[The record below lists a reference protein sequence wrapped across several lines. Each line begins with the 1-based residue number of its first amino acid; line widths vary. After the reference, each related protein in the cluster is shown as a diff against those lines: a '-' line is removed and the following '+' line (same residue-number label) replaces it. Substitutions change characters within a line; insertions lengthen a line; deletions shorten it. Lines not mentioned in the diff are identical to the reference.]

1 MANENEEKLLTYLKR
16 VSSDL
21 KQARDRLERIEADER
36 EPIAVV
42 SMGCRFPGG
51 VRSPED
57 LWRLV
62 AEGRDAIS
70 EFPANRGWDVE
81 GLYDPDPGRSGT
93 CNTREGGFVHDADQF
108 DPAFFGISPREALA
122 MDPQQR
128 LLLEVSWEAIEGG
141 GIDPL
146 SLKGTRAGVYVGL
159 ASFQYGGDPQYA
171 PRSVE
176 GHLLIGNVSSV
187 ASGRISYT
195 LGLEGPAITLDTAC
209 SSSLVTM
216 HLAAQALRRGEC
228 SLALAGGVAVMATP
242 GVFVEFSHQRGLA
255 ANGRCKSF
263 AAGAD
268 GTGWGEGAGMVLLE
282 RLSDA
287 RRNGHPVLAVL
298 RSSAM
303 NQDGASNGLAAPNGP
318 AQRRVIEAALTAAG
332 LTVDDVDAVEA
343 HGTGT
348 ALGDPIEAGALLA
361 TYGKGRASGQPLWLG
376 SLKSN
381 IGHTQAAAGVG
392 GVIKTVMALRHGTLP
407 KTLHVEQASPAV
419 NWSSG
424 AVELLT
430 EAREWPE
437 RGRPRRA
444 GVSAFG
450 VSGTNAHVILEQAP
464 PAGEDEAADAPA
476 LDAPELAAP
485 AFVAPAFVAPAFVAP
500 AFAAPALDGTALG
513 GSAVPWVLSGR
524 SEAALRA
531 QAERLLAHL
540 HERPEVSP
548 ADVGHSLA
556 TGRSAFEY
564 RAAAVGAD
572 RSQLLGRLEALA
584 SGGVSAGVVR
594 GEGAAVPE
602 ARPVFVFPGQG
613 SQWVGMAVELLDASP
628 VFAGRLAECE
638 SALSGFVDW
647 SLTGVLRGAGPGLER
662 VDVVQPALWAVMVS
676 LAEVWRACGVVPA
689 AVVGHSQG
697 EIAAAVVAG
706 ALSLEDGARVVALRS
721 QAIARGL
728 AGHGGMMSVSL
739 PVDEVRERIA
749 AWDGRISV
757 AAVNGPGAMVV
768 SGEPEALRELQVE
781 CEAEDVRAKLIP
793 VDYASHSAQVEKIHD
808 ELLRILAPI
817 RPRTSR
823 IVFHSTV
830 TGEPLDTAGLD
841 AAYWARNLRETVR
854 LEAATRALLTSG
866 HRLFVE
872 VSPHP
877 VLAAAIEATVEAAE
891 GSAAVIGTLRREEGG
906 PERMLLSLAQGYVHG
921 AEVDW
926 RGLFAGR
933 GARRV
938 DLPTYAFQRT
948 RYWVDPQTKPVTEA
962 ATGPAEAEFWTAV
975 EKADLDA
982 LTATLGA
989 AADAPFSEVLP
1000 LLSSWHSRLSDQA
1013 MLDSWRYRIGWQ
1025 PLDGERTATLPAR
1038 LLMVLPAE
1046 AGATDTGVV
1055 EAGSVSFRAAEA
1067 GPASSRG
1074 TPTGAVEAGLASSG
1088 AAVFGSAN
1096 SGAAVTG
1103 AANSRAAVTRAV
1115 EAGPATTDPAAAA
1128 FTAAALTGPATTAT
1142 VTAAAAFTA
1151 TAFTGPAATEA
1162 ITAGL
1167 AELGVEVVPI
1177 RIGPYDTDRAR
1188 LAARITEAL
1197 GDAGAPGGVV
1207 SLLALDEAPHPEHPD
1222 VPTGFATTLDLVRAL
1237 GEAGVD
1243 APLWCV
1249 TRGAVSTS
1257 GADRLEA
1264 PAQALVWGLGSAVA
1278 LEHPQRWGGLIDLP
1292 GKLDESALRALA
1304 RALTGQDGEDQLA
1317 IRASGTLARRLR
1329 RAGATRSGERW
1340 QPRGTVL
1347 ITGGTGGV
1355 GAQIARGLVDEG
1367 AQHVVL
1373 VSRRGPQAPGAAA
1386 LEAELTEHGAR
1397 VTVAACDVAD
1407 REALAHLL
1415 DQIVGDGADHPL
1427 TAIVHAAG
1435 ALDDATVD
1443 ALTPERIE
1451 AVLRPKVAGARHLHE
1466 LTRDRGRDRGRGRAP
1481 DLDAFVLISSI
1492 AGTVGA
1498 AGQGNYAAASA
1509 YLDALA
1515 QLRRADGL
1523 PATSVAWSAWAG
1535 GGMID
1540 GEVADQLRRRGAPP
1554 IDGARALELLRQT
1567 VARGD
1572 GFLVAAD
1579 IDWGRFAPALSTTR
1593 PLPLLA
1599 DLPEAGG
1606 TGQDPAGAEREAAG
1620 GAAGLRTRLAE
1631 LGPADRHT
1639 ALVEL
1644 VSEQA
1649 AAALGYADAGVV
1661 ETGRAFKELGFDSLT
1676 AVDLRNR
1683 LNAATGL
1690 RLPVTLVFDYPTAD
1704 DLAVLLREEL
1714 LPSGGE
1720 SVDTVALAEL
1730 DRVQSTL
1737 AALELDDIESAT
1749 DDDMFELLD
1758 GMFELLGRDLTA

>member
-36 EPIAVV
+36 EPIAIV

-51 VRSPED
+51 VRSAED

-70 EFPANRGWDVE
+70 EFPANRGWDVD

-128 LLLEVSWEAIEGG
+128 LLLEVSWEAIERA

-228 SLALAGGVAVMATP
+228 SLALAGGAAVMATP

-361 TYGKGRASGQPLWLG
+361 TYGKGRTSGRPLWLG

-464 PAGEDEAADAPA
+464 AEGEDDE
-476 LDAPELAAP
+476 EGTH
-485 AFVAPAFVAPAFVAP
+485 
-500 AFAAPALDGTALG
+500 ALDGTALG

-540 HERPEVSP
+540 RECPESSP

-572 RSQLLGRLEALA
+572 RSQLLGQLEVLA

-613 SQWVGMAVELLDASP
+613 SQWVGMAVGLLGASP

-638 SALSGFVDW
+638 VALSGFVDW
-647 SLTGVLRGAGPGLER
+647 SLTDVLGDEEALGR

-676 LAEVWRACGVVPA
+676 LAEVWRACGVAPA

-721 QAIARGL
+721 QAIGRGL
-728 AGHGGMMSVSL
+728 AGQGGMMSVSL
-739 PVDEVRERIA
+739 PAEEVRERIA

-757 AAVNGPGAMVV
+757 AAVNGPGSIVV
-768 SGEPEALRELQVE
+768 SGDPEALRELQAE
-781 CEAEDVRAKLIP
+781 CEAEGVRAKLIP

-891 GSAAVIGTLRREEGG
+891 GSAAVIGTLRREEDG

-948 RYWVDPQTKPVTEA
+948 RYWVEPQTGPVTEA
-962 ATGPAEAEFWTAV
+962 ATGPAETEFWTAV

-989 AADAPFSEVLP
+989 AADAPLSEVLP
-1000 LLSSWHSRLSDQA
+1000 LLSSWRSRLSDQA

-1025 PLDGERTATLPAR
+1025 PLDAERTATLPAR
-1038 LLMVLPAE
+1038 LLVVLPAE
-1046 AGATDTGVV
+1046 AGAADTGATDTGTAA
-1055 EAGSVSFRAAEA
+1055 AGSVS
-1067 GPASSRG
+1067 
-1074 TPTGAVEAGLASSG
+1074 SG
-1088 AAVFGSAN
+1088 AAA
-1096 SGAAVTG
+1096 TG
-1103 AANSRAAVTRAV
+1103 AAAAGSATA
-1115 EAGPATTDPAAAA
+1115 EPATA
-1128 FTAAALTGPATTAT
+1128 G
-1142 VTAAAAFTA
+1142 
-1151 TAFTGPAATEA
+1151 A

-1167 AELGVEVVPI
+1167 AALGIEVVPL
-1177 RIGPYDTDRAR
+1177 RIGPDDTDRAP
-1188 LAARITEAL
+1188 LATRITEAI

-1249 TRGAVSTS
+1249 TRGAVSTG
-1257 GADRLEA
+1257 GADRVEA

-1292 GKLDESALRALA
+1292 GKLDEGAFLALA
-1304 RALTGQDGEDQLA
+1304 RALTGRDGEDQLA
-1317 IRASGTLARRLR
+1317 VRASGTLARRLR
-1329 RAGATRSGERW
+1329 RAGTNRSGERW
-1340 QPRGTVL
+1340 QPCGTVL

-1367 AQHVVL
+1367 AEHVVL
-1373 VSRRGPQAPGAAA
+1373 VSRRGPSAPGAAE
-1386 LEAELTEHGAR
+1386 LEAELTERGAR

-1415 DQIVGDGADHPL
+1415 DQVAGDGADHPL
-1427 TAIVHAAG
+1427 TAVVHAAG

-1466 LTRDRGRDRGRGRAP
+1466 LTRDRGRDRGRGRGRDRDQGR

-1579 IDWGRFAPALSTTR
+1579 IDWGRFAPALSALR

-1606 TGQDPAGAEREAAG
+1606 TGRGPAGAEREEAG
-1620 GAAGLRTRLAE
+1620 GAAALRTRLAE
-1631 LGPADRHT
+1631 LSPADRHT

-1649 AAALGYADAGVV
+1649 AAALGYADAGAV

-1704 DLAVLLREEL
+1704 DLAVLLRDEL

-1720 SVDTVALAEL
+1720 SVDTAALAEL

-1737 AALELDDIESAT
+1737 AALELEDIESAT
-1749 DDDMFELLD
+1749 DDEMFELLD
-1758 GMFELLGRDLTA
+1758 GMFELLGRDLTAP

>member
-36 EPIAVV
+36 EPIAIV

-128 LLLEVSWEAIEGG
+128 LLLEVSWEAIERA

-171 PRSVE
+171 PQSVE

-287 RRNGHPVLAVL
+287 RRNRHPVLAVL

-318 AQRRVIEAALTAAG
+318 AQRRVIEAALAAAG

-361 TYGKGRASGQPLWLG
+361 TYGKGRTSGHPLWLG

-464 PAGEDEAADAPA
+464 PAGEDEED
-476 LDAPELAAP
+476 E
-485 AFVAPAFVAPAFVAP
+485 
-500 AFAAPALDGTALG
+500 APALDGTALG
-513 GSAVPWVLSGR
+513 GSAIPWVLSGR

-540 HERPEVSP
+540 NERPEVSP

-564 RAAAVGAD
+564 RAAVVGVD
-572 RSQLLGRLEALA
+572 RPQLLGRLEALA
-584 SGGVSAGVVR
+584 SGGASAGVVR
-594 GEGAAVPE
+594 GEDAAVPE

-613 SQWVGMAVELLDASP
+613 SQWLGMAVELLDSSP
-628 VFAGRLAECE
+628 VFAGRIAECE
-638 SALSGFVDW
+638 AALAAFVDW
-647 SLTGVLRGAGPGLER
+647 SVTEVLRGEGPGLDR

-676 LAEVWRACGVVPA
+676 LAEVWRVCGVTPA

-697 EIAAAVVAG
+697 EIAAAVVAD

-739 PVDEVRERIA
+739 PVEKVREQIA
-749 AWDGRISV
+749 AWEGRISV
-757 AAVNGPGAMVV
+757 AAVNGPGAVVV
-768 SGEPEALRELQVE
+768 SGDPEALRELQTE
-781 CEAEDVRAKLIP
+781 CESENVRAKVIP
-793 VDYASHSAQVEKIHD
+793 VDYASHSAQVEQIHD

-817 RPRTSR
+817 RPRASR

-841 AAYWARNLRETVR
+841 AAYWARNLRETVQ
-854 LEAATRALLTSG
+854 LEAATRALLTRG

-906 PERMLLSLAQGYVHG
+906 PERLLLSLAQGYVHG

-938 DLPTYAFQRT
+938 DLPTYAFQRA
-948 RYWVDPQTKPVTEA
+948 RYWVEPQTGSVAEA

-975 EKADLDA
+975 EKADLDT

-989 AADAPFSEVLP
+989 AADAPLSEVLP
-1000 LLSSWHSRLSDQA
+1000 LLSSWRSRLSDQA
-1013 MLDSWRYRIGWQ
+1013 VLDSWRYRIGWQ
-1025 PLDGERTATLPAR
+1025 PLDGRRTPTLPDR
-1038 LLMVLPAE
+1038 LLVAVPAE
-1046 AGATDTGVV
+1046 AWATDT
-1055 EAGSVSFRAAEA
+1055 EAV
-1067 GPASSRG
+1067 
-1074 TPTGAVEAGLASSG
+1074 
-1088 AAVFGSAN
+1088 
-1096 SGAAVTG
+1096 
-1103 AANSRAAVTRAV
+1103 
-1115 EAGPATTDPAAAA
+1115 
-1128 FTAAALTGPATTAT
+1128 
-1142 VTAAAAFTA
+1142 
-1151 TAFTGPAATEA
+1151 
-1162 ITAGL
+1162 TAGL
-1167 AELGVEVVPI
+1167 AALGVEVVAV
-1177 RIGPYDTDRAR
+1177 RVGPDDTDRAR
-1188 LAARITEAL
+1188 LAARITDSLA
-1197 GDAGAPGGVV
+1197 DAGVPGGVM
-1207 SLLALDEAPHPEHPD
+1207 SLLALDETPHPEHPG

-1257 GADRLEA
+1257 GADRLDA
-1264 PAQALVWGLGSAVA
+1264 PAQALVWGLGGAVA

-1292 GKLDESALRALA
+1292 GTLDEGSLRALA
-1304 RALTGQDGEDQLA
+1304 SALTGQDGEDQLA
-1317 IRASGTLARRLR
+1317 IRASGTFARRLR
-1329 RAGATRSGERW
+1329 RAGAGRSAERW

-1347 ITGGTGGV
+1347 ITGGTGGI

-1367 AQHVVL
+1367 AAHVVL
-1373 VSRRGPQAPGAAA
+1373 VSRRGPRAPGAAE
-1386 LEAELTEHGAR
+1386 LEAELTERGAR

-1407 REALAHLL
+1407 REAVAHLL
-1415 DQIVGDGADHPL
+1415 DQVTDNGADHPL
-1427 TAIVHAAG
+1427 TAVVHAAG

-1443 ALTPERIE
+1443 ALTPERVE

-1466 LTRDRGRDRGRGRAP
+1466 LTRDVDL

-1554 IDGARALELLRQT
+1554 IAGTRALELLRQT
-1567 VARGD
+1567 VAQGD
-1572 GFLVAAD
+1572 GVLVAAD
-1579 IDWGRFAPALSTTR
+1579 IDWGRFAPALSATR

-1606 TGQDPAGAEREAAG
+1606 TGQDPAGAEREEAG
-1620 GAAGLRTRLAE
+1620 GAAALRTRLAE

-1649 AAALGYADAGVV
+1649 AAALGYADAGAV

-1749 DDDMFELLD
+1749 DDEMFALLD
-1758 GMFELLGRDLTA
+1758 GVFELLGRDLTAP

>member
-21 KQARDRLERIEADER
+21 KQARARLDQIEADER
-36 EPIAVV
+36 EPIAIV

-62 AEGRDAIS
+62 ADGRDAIS
-70 EFPANRGWDVE
+70 EFPANRGWDIE

-128 LLLEVSWEAIEGG
+128 LLLEVSWEAVERA

-146 SLKGTRAGVYVGL
+146 SLKGSRAGVYVGL

-195 LGLEGPAITLDTAC
+195 LGLEGPAVTLDTAC

-298 RSSAM
+298 RSSAI

-361 TYGKGRASGQPLWLG
+361 TYGKGRAPGHPLWLG

-407 KTLHVEQASPAV
+407 RTLHVDQASPAV

-430 EAREWPE
+430 EAQAWPE

-464 PAGEDEAADAPA
+464 VAEEDEADG
-476 LDAPELAAP
+476 
-485 AFVAPAFVAPAFVAP
+485 
-500 AFAAPALDGTALG
+500 APALDGTALG
-513 GSAVPWVLSGR
+513 GPAVLWVLSGR

-531 QAERLLAHL
+531 QAERLLARL
-540 HERPEVSP
+540 NERPEPSP
-548 ADVGHSLA
+548 ADVGHALA

-564 RAAAVGAD
+564 RAAVVGAD
-572 RSQLLGRLEALA
+572 RSQLLGHLQALA

-594 GEGAAVPE
+594 GEGAVVVE

-613 SQWVGMAVELLDASP
+613 SQWVGMAVELLDVSP
-628 VFAGRLAECE
+628 VFAGRIAECE
-638 SALSGFVDW
+638 AALAGFVEW
-647 SLTGVLRGAGPGLER
+647 SLVEVLRGGGPGLGR

-676 LAEVWRACGVVPA
+676 LAEVWRSCGVVPA

-706 ALSLEDGARVVALRS
+706 GLSLEDGARVVALRS

-739 PVDEVRERIA
+739 PVEEVRERIA

-757 AAVNGPGAMVV
+757 AAVNGPGAVVV
-768 SGEPEALRELQVE
+768 SGEPEALHELLAR

-793 VDYASHSAQVEKIHD
+793 VDYASHSAQVEQIHD
-808 ELLRILAPI
+808 ELLDILAPI

-823 IVFHSTV
+823 TVFHSTV

-854 LEAATRALLTSG
+854 LETATRALLSSG

-877 VLAAAIEATVEAAE
+877 VLAAAMEATVEAAD
-891 GSAAVIGTLRREEGG
+891 SAAAVIGTLRREEGG
-906 PERMLLSLAQGYVHG
+906 PERMLLSLAQAYVHG

-926 RGLFAGR
+926 RALFAGR
-933 GARRV
+933 GAGRV
-938 DLPTYAFQRT
+938 DLPTYAFQRA
-948 RYWVDPQTKPVTEA
+948 RYWVEPRTGPVAEA

-975 EKADLDA
+975 ENADLDT
-982 LTATLGA
+982 LTATLGTGP
-989 AADAPFSEVLP
+989 DAPLSEVLP
-1000 LLSSWHSRLSDQA
+1000 LLSSWRSRLSDQA
-1013 MLDSWRYRIGWQ
+1013 VLDSWRYRIGWQ
-1025 PLDGERTATLPAR
+1025 PVDGPSTPALTGRWLVAMPDNTGATGTGA
-1038 LLMVLPAE
+1038 
-1046 AGATDTGVV
+1046 AGAVDTGATST
-1055 EAGSVSFRAAEA
+1055 EA
-1067 GPASSRG
+1067 
-1074 TPTGAVEAGLASSG
+1074 TGAVD
-1088 AAVFGSAN
+1088 
-1096 SGAAVTG
+1096 
-1103 AANSRAAVTRAV
+1103 
-1115 EAGPATTDPAAAA
+1115 TD
-1128 FTAAALTGPATTAT
+1128 
-1142 VTAAAAFTA
+1142 
-1151 TAFTGPAATEA
+1151 A

-1167 AELGVEVVPI
+1167 AALGAEIVPL
-1177 RIGPYDTDRAR
+1177 RIGADDTDHAR

-1197 GDAGAPGGVV
+1197 GEAGAPGGVV
-1207 SLLALDEAPHPEHPD
+1207 SLLALAEGPHPAQPD
-1222 VPTGFATTLDLVRAL
+1222 VPTGFATTLALVRAL
-1237 GEAGVD
+1237 GDAGLD

-1249 TRGAVSTS
+1249 TRGAVSAG

-1264 PAQALVWGLGSAVA
+1264 PAQALVWGLGGAVA

-1292 GKLDESALRALA
+1292 ARIDEGSLRALA

-1329 RAGATRSGERW
+1329 RAGSTSSAERW

-1355 GAQIARGLVDEG
+1355 GAQIARGLVHEG
-1367 AQHVVL
+1367 AEHVVL
-1373 VSRRGPQAPGAAA
+1373 VSRRGPQAPGAAE
-1386 LEAELTEHGAR
+1386 LEAELTERGAQ

-1407 REALAHLL
+1407 RAALAQLL
-1415 DQIVGDGADHPL
+1415 DSVTGDGADHPL
-1427 TAIVHAAG
+1427 TAVVHAAG

-1466 LTRDRGRDRGRGRAP
+1466 LTRDL
-1481 DLDAFVLISSI
+1481 DLDAFVLLSSI

-1567 VARGD
+1567 VAHGD

-1579 IDWGRFAPALSTTR
+1579 IDWGRFAPALSATR

-1599 DLPEAGG
+1599 DLPEAGA
-1606 TGQDPAGAEREAAG
+1606 TGQDPAAADREEAG
-1620 GAAGLRTRLAE
+1620 GAAALRKRLAE
-1631 LGPADRHT
+1631 LSAADRHT

-1649 AAALGYADAGVV
+1649 AAALGYADAGAV

-1704 DLAVLLREEL
+1704 DLAGLLREEL
-1714 LPSGGE
+1714 LPSDEE
-1720 SVDTVALAEL
+1720 SMDTASLAEL
-1730 DRVQSTL
+1730 DRAQTTL

-1749 DDDMFELLD
+1749 DDEMFELLD
-1758 GMFELLGRDLTA
+1758 GMFELLGRDLTAR

>member
-1 MANENEEKLLTYLKR
+1 MMANENEEKLLTYLKR

-36 EPIAVV
+36 EPIAIV

-70 EFPANRGWDVE
+70 EFPANRGWDVD

-128 LLLEVSWEAIEGG
+128 LLLEVSWEAIERA

-171 PRSVE
+171 PQSVE

-361 TYGKGRASGQPLWLG
+361 TYGKGRASGHPLWLG

-407 KTLHVEQASPAV
+407 RTLHVEQASPAV

-424 AVELLT
+424 SVELLT

-464 PAGEDEAADAPA
+464 AEEEDGEEG
-476 LDAPELAAP
+476 
-485 AFVAPAFVAPAFVAP
+485 V
-500 AFAAPALDGTALG
+500 PALDGTALG

-531 QAERLLAHL
+531 QAERLLARL
-540 HERPEVSP
+540 NERPEVSP

-556 TGRSAFEY
+556 TGRSVFEY
-564 RAAAVGAD
+564 RAAVVGAD
-572 RSQLLGRLEALA
+572 RPQLLGALEALA
-584 SGGVSAGVVR
+584 SGGVSPGVVR

-613 SQWVGMAVELLDASP
+613 SQWVGMAVELLDSSP

-638 SALSGFVDW
+638 AALSGFVEW
-647 SLTGVLRGAGPGLER
+647 SLAEVLGDEKALGR

-676 LAEVWRACGVVPA
+676 LAEVWRACGVTPA
-689 AVVGHSQG
+689 AVMGHSQG

-739 PVDEVRERIA
+739 PVEEVRERIA

-757 AAVNGPGAMVV
+757 AAVNGPGAVVV
-768 SGEPEALRELQVE
+768 SGEPEALRELLAQ

-793 VDYASHSAQVEKIHD
+793 VDYASHSAQVEEIHD
-808 ELLRILAPI
+808 ELLRILAPV

-854 LEAATRALLTSG
+854 LETATRALLTSG

-948 RYWVDPQTKPVTEA
+948 RYWVEPRTGPVAEA
-962 ATGPAEAEFWTAV
+962 ATGPAETEFWTAV
-975 EKADLDA
+975 ENADLDT

-989 AADAPFSEVLP
+989 AADAPLSEVLP
-1000 LLSSWHSRLSDQA
+1000 LLSSWRSRLSDQA
-1013 MLDSWRYRIGWQ
+1013 ALDSWRYRIGWQ
-1025 PLDGERTATLPAR
+1025 PLDWQSLDGRRTLTLPGR
-1038 LLMVLPAE
+1038 LLVAVPAE
-1046 AGATDTGVV
+1046 ARATDT
-1055 EAGSVSFRAAEA
+1055 EATDTEATDTEAADTEAAEA
-1067 GPASSRG
+1067 GPADARANDSG
-1074 TPTGAVEAGLASSG
+1074 ATTAGAVDTGTLDTTVAEAGPVSSG
-1088 AAVFGSAN
+1088 ATDTEA
-1096 SGAAVTG
+1096 GA
-1103 AANSRAAVTRAV
+1103 
-1115 EAGPATTDPAAAA
+1115 AGPATAGLTNNAPA
-1128 FTAAALTGPATTAT
+1128 TPGPA
-1142 VTAAAAFTA
+1142 VTK
-1151 TAFTGPAATEA
+1151 A
-1162 ITAGL
+1162 IMAGL
-1167 AELGVEVVPI
+1167 AALGVEVVPL
-1177 RIGPYDTDRAR
+1177 RIGPDDTDRTR

-1197 GDAGAPGGVV
+1197 GDTGAPGGLV

-1222 VPTGFATTLDLVRAL
+1222 VPTGLATTLDLVRAL

-1264 PAQALVWGLGSAVA
+1264 PAQALVWGLGAVVA

-1292 GKLDESALRALA
+1292 GTLDEGSLRALA

-1367 AQHVVL
+1367 AEHVVL
-1373 VSRRGPQAPGAAA
+1373 VSRRGPEAPGAAA
-1386 LEAELTEHGAR
+1386 LEAELTARGAR

-1415 DQIVGDGADHPL
+1415 NQVTRDGADHPL
-1427 TAIVHAAG
+1427 TAVVHAAG

-1451 AVLRPKVAGARHLHE
+1451 AVLRPKVAGARLLHE
-1466 LTRDRGRDRGRGRAP
+1466 LTRDLDL

-1540 GEVADQLRRRGAPP
+1540 GEMADQLRRRGAPP
-1554 IDGARALELLRQT
+1554 IDGVRALELLRQT
-1567 VARGD
+1567 VARSD

-1579 IDWGRFAPALSTTR
+1579 IDWGRFAPALSATR

-1606 TGQDPAGAEREAAG
+1606 TWQDPAGAEREDAG
-1620 GAAGLRTRLAE
+1620 GAAALRTRLTE

-1639 ALVEL
+1639 VLVEL

-1649 AAALGYADAGVV
+1649 AAALGYADAGAV

-1720 SVDTVALAEL
+1720 PADTVALAEL

-1749 DDDMFELLD
+1749 DDEMFELLD
-1758 GMFELLGRDLTA
+1758 GVFELLGRDLTAP

>member
-21 KQARDRLERIEADER
+21 KQARARLDQIEADER
-36 EPIAVV
+36 EPIAIV

-70 EFPANRGWDVE
+70 EFPVNRGWDVE

-128 LLLEVSWEAIEGG
+128 LLLEVSWEAIERA
-141 GIDPL
+141 GIDPF
-146 SLKGTRAGVYVGL
+146 SLKGSRAGVYVGL

-171 PRSVE
+171 PQSVE

-195 LGLEGPAITLDTAC
+195 LGLEGPAVTLDTAC

-298 RSSAM
+298 RSSAI

-361 TYGKGRASGQPLWLG
+361 TYGKGRTLGHPLWLG

-407 KTLHVEQASPAV
+407 RTLHVDQASPAV

-430 EAREWPE
+430 EAQEWPE

-464 PAGEDEAADAPA
+464 AAGEDDEDG
-476 LDAPELAAP
+476 
-485 AFVAPAFVAPAFVAP
+485 
-500 AFAAPALDGTALG
+500 APALDGTALG

-531 QAERLLAHL
+531 QAERLLARL
-540 HERPEVSP
+540 NERPGLSP
-548 ADVGHSLA
+548 ADVGHALA

-564 RAAAVGAD
+564 RAAVVGAD
-572 RSQLLGRLEALA
+572 RSQLCGHLAALA
-584 SGGVSAGVVR
+584 SEGVSAGVVR
-594 GEGAAVPE
+594 GEGAAVVE

-613 SQWVGMAVELLDASP
+613 SQWVGMAVGLLDSSP
-628 VFAGRLAECE
+628 VFAGRIAECE
-638 SALSGFVDW
+638 VALSGFVEW
-647 SLTGVLRGAGPGLER
+647 SLSEVLRGGGPGLGR
-662 VDVVQPALWAVMVS
+662 VDVVQPVLWAVMVS
-676 LAEVWRACGVVPA
+676 LAEVWRSCGVVPA

-706 ALSLEDGARVVALRS
+706 GLSLEDGARVVALRS

-739 PVDEVRERIA
+739 PVEEVRERIA

-757 AAVNGPGAMVV
+757 AAVNGPGAVVV
-768 SGEPEALRELQVE
+768 SGEPEALQELLAR

-793 VDYASHSAQVEKIHD
+793 VDYASHSAQVEQIHD
-808 ELLRILAPI
+808 ELLDLLAPI

-854 LEAATRALLTSG
+854 LETATRALLTSG

-877 VLAAAIEATVEAAE
+877 VLAAAMEATVEAAD
-891 GSAAVIGTLRREEGG
+891 GTAAVIGTLRREEGG
-906 PERMLLSLAQGYVHG
+906 PERMLLSLAQAYVHG
-921 AEVDW
+921 AEADW
-926 RGLFAGR
+926 RALFAGR
-933 GARRV
+933 GSGRV
-938 DLPTYAFQRT
+938 DLPTYAFQRA
-948 RYWVDPQTKPVTEA
+948 RYWVEPQTGPVAEA
-962 ATGPAEAEFWTAV
+962 ATGRAEAEFWTAV
-975 EKADLDA
+975 ENADLDT
-982 LTATLGA
+982 LTATLGTG
-989 AADAPFSEVLP
+989 ADAPLSEVLP
-1000 LLSSWHSRLSDQA
+1000 LLSSWRSRLSDQA
-1013 MLDSWRYRIGWQ
+1013 VLDSWRYRIGWR
-1025 PLDGERTATLPAR
+1025 PVDGQRTPAFTGR
-1038 LLMVLPAE
+1038 WLVAVP
-1046 AGATDTGVV
+1046 DT
-1055 EAGSVSFRAAEA
+1055 
-1067 GPASSRG
+1067 
-1074 TPTGAVEAGLASSG
+1074 
-1088 AAVFGSAN
+1088 
-1096 SGAAVTG
+1096 TG
-1103 AANSRAAVTRAV
+1103 AADTEATSTDAADTVATH
-1115 EAGPATTDPAAAA
+1115 AGAAD
-1128 FTAAALTGPATTAT
+1128 
-1142 VTAAAAFTA
+1142 
-1151 TAFTGPAATEA
+1151 TEA

-1167 AELGVEVVPI
+1167 AALGAEIVPLG
-1177 RIGPYDTDRAR
+1177 IGPDDTDRAR
-1188 LAARITEAL
+1188 LATRITEAL
-1197 GDAGAPGGVV
+1197 GEAGAPGGVV
-1207 SLLALDEAPHPEHPD
+1207 SLLALDEAPHPAHPD
-1222 VPTGFATTLDLVRAL
+1222 VPTGFATTLALVRAL
-1237 GEAGVD
+1237 GDTGLD

-1249 TRGAVSTS
+1249 TRGAVSAG

-1264 PAQALVWGLGSAVA
+1264 PAQALVWGLGGAVA

-1292 GKLDESALRALA
+1292 ARLDEGSLRALA
-1304 RALTGQDGEDQLA
+1304 RALTAQDGEDQLA

-1329 RAGATRSGERW
+1329 RAGATSSAERW
-1340 QPRGTVL
+1340 RPRGTVL

-1355 GAQIARGLVDEG
+1355 GAQIARGLVHEG
-1367 AQHVVL
+1367 AEHVVL
-1373 VSRRGPQAPGAAA
+1373 VSRRGSQAPGAAELA
-1386 LEAELTEHGAR
+1386 AELTERGAQ

-1407 REALAHLL
+1407 RAALAHLL
-1415 DQIVGDGADHPL
+1415 DSVTGDGADHPL
-1427 TAIVHAAG
+1427 TAVVHAAG

-1451 AVLRPKVAGARHLHE
+1451 AVLRPKAAGARHLHE
-1466 LTRDRGRDRGRGRAP
+1466 LTRDL
-1481 DLDAFVLISSI
+1481 DLDAFVLLSSI

-1540 GEVADQLRRRGAPP
+1540 GEVADQLGRRGAPP

-1567 VARGD
+1567 VAHGD

-1579 IDWGRFAPALSTTR
+1579 IDWGRFAPTLSALR

-1599 DLPEAGG
+1599 DLPEAGA
-1606 TGQDPAGAEREAAG
+1606 TGQDPAGAEREEAG
-1620 GAAGLRTRLAE
+1620 GAAALRKRLVE
-1631 LGPADRHT
+1631 LSPADRHT
-1639 ALVEL
+1639 TLVEL

-1649 AAALGYADAGVV
+1649 AAALGYADAGAV

-1690 RLPVTLVFDYPTAD
+1690 RLPVTLVFDYPTAG
-1704 DLAVLLREEL
+1704 DLAGLLREEL
-1714 LPSGGE
+1714 LPSDEE
-1720 SVDTVALAEL
+1720 SMDTASLAEL
-1730 DRVQSTL
+1730 DRAQSTL

-1749 DDDMFELLD
+1749 DDEMFELLD
-1758 GMFELLGRDLTA
+1758 GMFQLLGRDLTAR

>member
-36 EPIAVV
+36 EPIAIV

-70 EFPANRGWDVE
+70 EFPANRGWDVD

-128 LLLEVSWEAIEGG
+128 LLLEVSWEAIERA

-361 TYGKGRASGQPLWLG
+361 TYGKGRASGHPLWLG

-407 KTLHVEQASPAV
+407 RTLHVEQASPAV

-424 AVELLT
+424 SVELLT

-464 PAGEDEAADAPA
+464 AEAEDGEEG
-476 LDAPELAAP
+476 
-485 AFVAPAFVAPAFVAP
+485 V
-500 AFAAPALDGTALG
+500 PALDGTALG

-531 QAERLLAHL
+531 QAERLLARL
-540 HERPEVSP
+540 NERPEVSP

-564 RAAAVGAD
+564 RAAVVGED
-572 RSQLLGRLEALA
+572 RAQLLGALEALA
-584 SGGVSAGVVR
+584 SSGVSPGVVR

-628 VFAGRLAECE
+628 VFAGRIAECDA
-638 SALSGFVDW
+638 ALSGFVEW
-647 SLTGVLRGAGPGLER
+647 SLVDVLGDAEALGR

-676 LAEVWRACGVVPA
+676 LAEVWRACGVTPA

-739 PVDEVRERIA
+739 PVEEVRERVT

-757 AAVNGPGAMVV
+757 AAVNGPGAVVV
-768 SGEPEALRELQVE
+768 SGEPEALRELLAR

-793 VDYASHSAQVEKIHD
+793 VDYASHSAQVEAIHD
-808 ELLRILAPI
+808 ELLRILAPV

-854 LEAATRALLTSG
+854 LETATRALLTGG

-948 RYWVDPQTKPVTEA
+948 RYWVEPRTGPVAEA

-975 EKADLDA
+975 ENADLDT

-989 AADAPFSEVLP
+989 AADAPLSEVLP
-1000 LLSSWHSRLSDQA
+1000 LLSSWRSRLSDQA
-1013 MLDSWRYRIGWQ
+1013 ALDAWRYRIGWQ
-1025 PLDGERTATLPAR
+1025 PLDDRQSLTLPGR
-1038 LLMVLPAE
+1038 LLVALPAE
-1046 AGATDTGVV
+1046 ARATD
-1055 EAGSVSFRAAEA
+1055 
-1067 GPASSRG
+1067 
-1074 TPTGAVEAGLASSG
+1074 
-1088 AAVFGSAN
+1088 
-1096 SGAAVTG
+1096 
-1103 AANSRAAVTRAV
+1103 
-1115 EAGPATTDPAAAA
+1115 
-1128 FTAAALTGPATTAT
+1128 
-1142 VTAAAAFTA
+1142 
-1151 TAFTGPAATEA
+1151 TEA

-1167 AELGVEVVPI
+1167 AALGVEVVPL
-1177 RIGPYDTDRAR
+1177 RIGPDDIDRVR

-1197 GDAGAPGGVV
+1197 GDTGAPGGVV

-1222 VPTGFATTLDLVRAL
+1222 VPTGLATTLDLVRAL

-1264 PAQALVWGLGSAVA
+1264 PVQALVWGLGGAVT

-1292 GKLDESALRALA
+1292 GTLDEGSLRALA

-1329 RAGATRSGERW
+1329 RAGASRSGERW

-1367 AQHVVL
+1367 AEHVVL
-1373 VSRRGPQAPGAAA
+1373 VSRRGPEAPGAAA
-1386 LEAELTEHGAR
+1386 LEAELTARGAR

-1415 DQIVGDGADHPL
+1415 NQVARDDADHPL
-1427 TAIVHAAG
+1427 TAVVHAAG

-1451 AVLRPKVAGARHLHE
+1451 AVLRPKVAGARLLHE
-1466 LTRDRGRDRGRGRAP
+1466 LTRDLDL

-1523 PATSVAWSAWAG
+1523 PATSLAWSAWAG
-1535 GGMID
+1535 GGMVD
-1540 GEVADQLRRRGAPP
+1540 GEMADQLRRRGAPP
-1554 IDGARALELLRQT
+1554 IDGVRALELLRQT
-1567 VARGD
+1567 VARSD

-1579 IDWGRFAPALSTTR
+1579 IDWGRFAPVLSATR

-1599 DLPEAGG
+1599 DLPAAG
-1606 TGQDPAGAEREAAG
+1606 TWQDPAGAEREEAG
-1620 GAAGLRTRLAE
+1620 GAAALRTRLTE

-1649 AAALGYADAGVV
+1649 AAALGYADAGAV

-1720 SVDTVALAEL
+1720 SADAVALAEL

-1749 DDDMFELLD
+1749 DDEMFELLD
-1758 GMFELLGRDLTA
+1758 GVFELLGRDLTAP

>member
-36 EPIAVV
+36 EPIAIV

-70 EFPANRGWDVE
+70 EFPANRGWDVD

-128 LLLEVSWEAIEGG
+128 LLLEVSWEAIERA

-171 PRSVE
+171 PQSVE

-361 TYGKGRASGQPLWLG
+361 TYGKGRASGHPLWLG

-407 KTLHVEQASPAV
+407 RTLHVEQASPAV

-424 AVELLT
+424 SVELLT

-464 PAGEDEAADAPA
+464 AEEEDGEEG
-476 LDAPELAAP
+476 
-485 AFVAPAFVAPAFVAP
+485 V
-500 AFAAPALDGTALG
+500 PALDGTALG

-531 QAERLLAHL
+531 QAERLLARL
-540 HERPEVSP
+540 NERPEVSP

-556 TGRSAFEY
+556 TGRSVFEY
-564 RAAAVGAD
+564 RAAVVGAD
-572 RSQLLGRLEALA
+572 RPQLLGALEALA
-584 SGGVSAGVVR
+584 SGGVSPGVVR

-613 SQWVGMAVELLDASP
+613 SQWVGMAVELLDSSP

-638 SALSGFVDW
+638 AALSGFVEW
-647 SLTGVLRGAGPGLER
+647 SLAEVLGDEKALGR

-676 LAEVWRACGVVPA
+676 LAEVWRACGVTPA
-689 AVVGHSQG
+689 AVMGHSQG

-739 PVDEVRERIA
+739 PVEEVRERIA

-757 AAVNGPGAMVV
+757 AAVNGPGAVVV
-768 SGEPEALRELQVE
+768 SGEPEALRELLAQ

-793 VDYASHSAQVEKIHD
+793 VDYASHSAQVEEIHD
-808 ELLRILAPI
+808 ELLRILAPV

-854 LEAATRALLTSG
+854 LETATRALLTSG

-948 RYWVDPQTKPVTEA
+948 RYWVEPRTGPVAEA
-962 ATGPAEAEFWTAV
+962 ATGPAETEFWTAV
-975 EKADLDA
+975 ENADLDT

-989 AADAPFSEVLP
+989 AADAPLSEVLP
-1000 LLSSWHSRLSDQA
+1000 LLSSWRSRLSDQA
-1013 MLDSWRYRIGWQ
+1013 ALDSWRYRIGWQ
-1025 PLDGERTATLPAR
+1025 PLDWQSLDGRRTLTLPGR
-1038 LLMVLPAE
+1038 LLVAVPAE
-1046 AGATDTGVV
+1046 ARATDT
-1055 EAGSVSFRAAEA
+1055 EATDTEATDTEAADTEAAEA
-1067 GPASSRG
+1067 GPADSGAADARANDSG
-1074 TPTGAVEAGLASSG
+1074 ATTAGAVDTGTLDTTVAEAGPVSSG
-1088 AAVFGSAN
+1088 ATDTEA
-1096 SGAAVTG
+1096 GA
-1103 AANSRAAVTRAV
+1103 
-1115 EAGPATTDPAAAA
+1115 AGPATAGLTNNAPA
-1128 FTAAALTGPATTAT
+1128 TPGPA
-1142 VTAAAAFTA
+1142 VTK
-1151 TAFTGPAATEA
+1151 A
-1162 ITAGL
+1162 IMAGL
-1167 AELGVEVVPI
+1167 AALGVEVVPL
-1177 RIGPYDTDRAR
+1177 RIGPDDTDRTR

-1197 GDAGAPGGVV
+1197 GDTGAPGGLV

-1222 VPTGFATTLDLVRAL
+1222 VPTGLATTLDLVRAL

-1264 PAQALVWGLGSAVA
+1264 PAQALVWGLGAVVA

-1292 GKLDESALRALA
+1292 GTLDEGSLRALA

-1367 AQHVVL
+1367 AEHVVL
-1373 VSRRGPQAPGAAA
+1373 VSRRGPEAPGAAA
-1386 LEAELTEHGAR
+1386 LEAELTARGAR

-1415 DQIVGDGADHPL
+1415 NQVTRDGADHPL
-1427 TAIVHAAG
+1427 TAVVHAAG

-1451 AVLRPKVAGARHLHE
+1451 AVLRPKVAGARLLHE
-1466 LTRDRGRDRGRGRAP
+1466 LTRDLDL

-1540 GEVADQLRRRGAPP
+1540 GEMADQLRRRGAPP
-1554 IDGARALELLRQT
+1554 IDGVRALELLRQT
-1567 VARGD
+1567 VARSD

-1579 IDWGRFAPALSTTR
+1579 IDWGRFAPALSATR

-1606 TGQDPAGAEREAAG
+1606 TWQDPAGAEREDAG
-1620 GAAGLRTRLAE
+1620 GAAALRTRLTE

-1639 ALVEL
+1639 VLVEL

-1649 AAALGYADAGVV
+1649 AAALGYADAGAV

-1720 SVDTVALAEL
+1720 PADTVALAEL

-1749 DDDMFELLD
+1749 DDEMFELLD
-1758 GMFELLGRDLTA
+1758 GVFELLGRDLTAP

>member
-21 KQARDRLERIEADER
+21 KQARARLERIEADER
-36 EPIAVV
+36 EPIAIV

-128 LLLEVSWEAIEGG
+128 LLLEVSWEAIERA

-159 ASFQYGGDPQYA
+159 ASFQYGGDPRYA
-171 PRSVE
+171 PQSVE

-298 RSSAM
+298 RSSAI

-332 LTVDDVDAVEA
+332 LTVDDIDAVEA

-361 TYGKGRASGQPLWLG
+361 TYGKGRTAGHPLWLG

-392 GVIKTVMALRHGTLP
+392 GVIKTVMALRHATLP
-407 KTLHVEQASPAV
+407 RTLHVDQASPAV

-464 PAGEDEAADAPA
+464 NDAEAGETGQDGQDGEDDAPA
-476 LDAPELAAP
+476 LDVP
-485 AFVAPAFVAPAFVAP
+485 ALG
-500 AFAAPALDGTALG
+500 APALGGTALG
-513 GSAVPWVLSGR
+513 GPAVPWVLSGR

-531 QAERLLAHL
+531 QAERLLTHL
-540 HERPEVSP
+540 NERPEVSP

-564 RAAAVGAD
+564 RAAVVGAD
-572 RSQLLGRLEALA
+572 RPQLLAQLAALA
-584 SGGVSAGVVR
+584 SGGASAGVVR
-594 GEGAAVPE
+594 GEGAAVAE

-613 SQWVGMAVELLDASP
+613 SQWVGMAVGLLDSSP
-628 VFAGRLAECE
+628 VFAGRIAECE
-638 SALSGFVDW
+638 AALGPFVDW
-647 SLTGVLRGAGPGLER
+647 SLVGVLGDEAALGR
-662 VDVVQPALWAVMVS
+662 VDVVQPVLWAVMVS
-676 LAEVWRACGVVPA
+676 LAEVWRSCGVVPA

-706 ALSLEDGARVVALRS
+706 GLSLEDGARVVALRS

-739 PVDEVRERIA
+739 PVEEVRERIA
-749 AWDGRISV
+749 AWGGRISV
-757 AAVNGPGAMVV
+757 AAVNGPGAIVV
-768 SGEPEALRELQVE
+768 SGEPDALRELQAE
-781 CEAEDVRAKLIP
+781 CEAEGVRAKLIP
-793 VDYASHSAQVEKIHD
+793 VDYASHSAQVEQIHD

-823 IVFHSTV
+823 TLFHSTV

-854 LEAATRALLTSG
+854 LEEATRALLTGG

-877 VLAAAIEATVEAAE
+877 VLAAAMEATVEAAD

-906 PERMLLSLAQGYVHG
+906 PERMLLSLAQAYVHG
-921 AEVDW
+921 AETDW

-938 DLPTYAFQRT
+938 DLPTYAFQRA
-948 RYWVDPQTKPVTEA
+948 RHWVEAQAGPVAES
-962 ATGPAEAEFWTAV
+962 ATGPAEAEFWSAV
-975 EKADLDA
+975 ENADLDT

-989 AADAPFSEVLP
+989 DADAPLSEVLP
-1000 LLSSWHSRLSDQA
+1000 LLSSWRSRLSDQA
-1013 MLDSWRYRIGWQ
+1013 LLDSWRYRVGWQ
-1025 PLDGERTATLPAR
+1025 PLDEQRPPALPAR
-1038 LLMVLPAE
+1038 LLVAVPAE
-1046 AGATDTGVV
+1046 AGPADSGAAETGAI
-1055 EAGSVSFRAAEA
+1055 ETGAIETGAAEA
-1067 GPASSRG
+1067 GPVA
-1074 TPTGAVEAGLASSG
+1074 
-1088 AAVFGSAN
+1088 
-1096 SGAAVTG
+1096 
-1103 AANSRAAVTRAV
+1103 
-1115 EAGPATTDPAAAA
+1115 
-1128 FTAAALTGPATTAT
+1128 TGP
-1142 VTAAAAFTA
+1142 V
-1151 TAFTGPAATEA
+1151 ATEA
-1162 ITAGL
+1162 IVAGL
-1167 AELGVEVVPI
+1167 AALGVETVPV
-1177 RIGPYDTDRAR
+1177 RIGADDTDRDP
-1188 LAARITEAL
+1188 LATRITEAL
-1197 GDAGAPGGVV
+1197 GEAGAPGGVV
-1207 SLLALDEAPHPEHPD
+1207 SLLALDEAPHPEHRD
-1222 VPTGFATTLDLVRAL
+1222 IPTGFATTLALVRAL
-1237 GEAGVD
+1237 GDAGID

-1249 TRGAVSTS
+1249 TRGAVSTG
-1257 GADRLEA
+1257 GADRLGA
-1264 PAQALVWGLGSAVA
+1264 PAQALVWGLGGAVA

-1292 GKLDESALRALA
+1292 GSLDEGSLRALA
-1304 RALTGQDGEDQLA
+1304 RALGGRGGGEQLA

-1329 RAGATRSGERW
+1329 RAGAGRSGERW

-1355 GAQIARGLVDEG
+1355 GAQIARGLADEG
-1367 AQHVVL
+1367 AEHMVL
-1373 VSRRGPQAPGAAA
+1373 VSRRGPRAPGAAE
-1386 LEAELTEHGAR
+1386 LEAELTGRGAR

-1407 REALAHLL
+1407 REALERLL
-1415 DQIVGDGADHPL
+1415 DSVTGDGVDLPL
-1427 TAIVHAAG
+1427 TAVVHAAG

-1466 LTRDRGRDRGRGRAP
+1466 LTHAL

-1515 QLRRADGL
+1515 QRRRADGL
-1523 PATSVAWSAWAG
+1523 PGTSVAWSAWAG

-1567 VARGD
+1567 VAHGD

-1579 IDWGRFAPALSTTR
+1579 IDWGRFASALSATR

-1606 TGQDPAGAEREAAG
+1606 TGQDPAGAEREEAG
-1620 GAAGLRTRLAE
+1620 GAAALRTRLVE
-1631 LGPADRHT
+1631 LSPADRHT

-1649 AAALGYADAGVV
+1649 AAALGYADAGAV
-1661 ETGRAFKELGFDSLT
+1661 ESGRAFKELGFDSLT

-1704 DLAVLLREEL
+1704 DLAGLLREEL

-1720 SVDTVALAEL
+1720 SADVDTAALAEL

-1749 DDDMFELLD
+1749 DDEMFELLD
-1758 GMFELLGRDLTA
+1758 GMFELLGRDLTAS

>member
-36 EPIAVV
+36 EPIAIV

-70 EFPANRGWDVE
+70 EFPANRGWDVD

-128 LLLEVSWEAIEGG
+128 LLLEVSWEAIERA

-171 PRSVE
+171 PQSVE

-361 TYGKGRASGQPLWLG
+361 TYGKGRASGHPLWLG

-407 KTLHVEQASPAV
+407 RTLHVEQASPAV

-424 AVELLT
+424 SVELLT

-464 PAGEDEAADAPA
+464 AEEEDGEEG
-476 LDAPELAAP
+476 
-485 AFVAPAFVAPAFVAP
+485 V
-500 AFAAPALDGTALG
+500 PALDGTALG

-531 QAERLLAHL
+531 QAERLLARL
-540 HERPEVSP
+540 NERPEVSP

-556 TGRSAFEY
+556 TGRSVFEY
-564 RAAAVGAD
+564 RAAVVGAD
-572 RSQLLGRLEALA
+572 RPQLLGALEALA
-584 SGGVSAGVVR
+584 SGGVSPGVVR

-613 SQWVGMAVELLDASP
+613 SQWVGMAVELLDSSP

-638 SALSGFVDW
+638 AALSGFVEW
-647 SLTGVLRGAGPGLER
+647 SLAEVLGDEKALGR

-676 LAEVWRACGVVPA
+676 LAEVWRACGVTPA
-689 AVVGHSQG
+689 AVMGHSQG

-739 PVDEVRERIA
+739 PVEEVRERIA

-757 AAVNGPGAMVV
+757 AAVNGPGAVVV
-768 SGEPEALRELQVE
+768 SGEPEALRELLAQ

-793 VDYASHSAQVEKIHD
+793 VDYASHSAQVEEIHD
-808 ELLRILAPI
+808 ELLRILAPV

-854 LEAATRALLTSG
+854 LETATRALLTSG

-948 RYWVDPQTKPVTEA
+948 RYWVEPRTGPVAEA
-962 ATGPAEAEFWTAV
+962 ATGPAETEFWTAV
-975 EKADLDA
+975 ENADLDT

-989 AADAPFSEVLP
+989 AADAPLSEVLP
-1000 LLSSWHSRLSDQA
+1000 LLSSWRSRLSDQA
-1013 MLDSWRYRIGWQ
+1013 ALDSWRYRIGWQ
-1025 PLDGERTATLPAR
+1025 PLDWQSLDGRRTLTLPGR
-1038 LLMVLPAE
+1038 LLVAVPAE
-1046 AGATDTGVV
+1046 ARATDT
-1055 EAGSVSFRAAEA
+1055 EATDTEATDTEAADTEAAEA
-1067 GPASSRG
+1067 GPADARANDSG
-1074 TPTGAVEAGLASSG
+1074 ATTAGAVDTGTLDTTVAEAGPVSSG
-1088 AAVFGSAN
+1088 ATDTEA
-1096 SGAAVTG
+1096 GA
-1103 AANSRAAVTRAV
+1103 
-1115 EAGPATTDPAAAA
+1115 AGPATAGLTNNAPA
-1128 FTAAALTGPATTAT
+1128 TPGPA
-1142 VTAAAAFTA
+1142 VTK
-1151 TAFTGPAATEA
+1151 A
-1162 ITAGL
+1162 IMAGL
-1167 AELGVEVVPI
+1167 AALGVEVVPL
-1177 RIGPYDTDRAR
+1177 RIGPDDTDRTR

-1197 GDAGAPGGVV
+1197 GDTGAPGGLV

-1222 VPTGFATTLDLVRAL
+1222 VPTGLATTLDLVRAL

-1264 PAQALVWGLGSAVA
+1264 PAQALVWGLGAVVA

-1292 GKLDESALRALA
+1292 GTLDEGSLRALA

-1367 AQHVVL
+1367 AEHVVL
-1373 VSRRGPQAPGAAA
+1373 VSRRGPEAPGAAA
-1386 LEAELTEHGAR
+1386 LEAELTARGAR

-1415 DQIVGDGADHPL
+1415 NQVTRDGADHPL
-1427 TAIVHAAG
+1427 TAVVHAAG

-1451 AVLRPKVAGARHLHE
+1451 AVLRPKVAGARLLHE
-1466 LTRDRGRDRGRGRAP
+1466 LTRDLDL

-1540 GEVADQLRRRGAPP
+1540 GEMADQLRRRGAPP
-1554 IDGARALELLRQT
+1554 IDGVRALELLRQT
-1567 VARGD
+1567 VARSD

-1579 IDWGRFAPALSTTR
+1579 IDWGRFAPALSATR

-1606 TGQDPAGAEREAAG
+1606 TWQDPAGAEREDAG
-1620 GAAGLRTRLAE
+1620 GAAALRTRLTE

-1639 ALVEL
+1639 VLVEL

-1649 AAALGYADAGVV
+1649 AAALGYADAGAV

-1720 SVDTVALAEL
+1720 PADTVALAEL

-1749 DDDMFELLD
+1749 DDEMFELLD
-1758 GMFELLGRDLTA
+1758 GVFELLGRDLTAP

>member
-21 KQARDRLERIEADER
+21 KQARARLDQIEADER
-36 EPIAVV
+36 EPIAIV

-70 EFPANRGWDVE
+70 EFPANRGWDIE

-128 LLLEVSWEAIEGG
+128 LLLEVSWEAIERA

-146 SLKGTRAGVYVGL
+146 SLKGSSAGVYVGL

-171 PRSVE
+171 PQSVE

-195 LGLEGPAITLDTAC
+195 LGLEGPAVTLDTAC

-298 RSSAM
+298 RSSAI

-361 TYGKGRASGQPLWLG
+361 TYGKGRTSGHPLWLG

-407 KTLHVEQASPAV
+407 RTLHVDQASPAV

-430 EAREWPE
+430 EAQDWPE

-450 VSGTNAHVILEQAP
+450 VSGTNAHVILEQALV
-464 PAGEDEAADAPA
+464 AGEDEEDG
-476 LDAPELAAP
+476 
-485 AFVAPAFVAPAFVAP
+485 
-500 AFAAPALDGTALG
+500 APALDGTALG

-531 QAERLLAHL
+531 QAERLLTRL
-540 HERPEVSP
+540 NEGPGLPP
-548 ADVGHSLA
+548 ADVGHALA

-564 RAAAVGAD
+564 RAAVVGTD
-572 RSQLLGRLEALA
+572 RSQLLGRLGALA

-594 GEGAAVPE
+594 GEGAAVVE

-613 SQWVGMAVELLDASP
+613 SQWVGMAVELLDSSP
-628 VFAGRLAECE
+628 VFAGRIAECE
-638 SALSGFVDW
+638 VALSGFVEW
-647 SLTGVLRGAGPGLER
+647 SLVEVLRGGGPGLGR

-676 LAEVWRACGVVPA
+676 LAEVWRACGVTPA

-706 ALSLEDGARVVALRS
+706 GLSLEDGARVVALRS

-739 PVDEVRERIA
+739 PVEEVRERIA

-757 AAVNGPGAMVV
+757 AAVNGPGAVVV
-768 SGEPEALRELQVE
+768 SGEPEALHELLAR

-793 VDYASHSAQVEKIHD
+793 VDYASHSAQVEQIHG
-808 ELLRILAPI
+808 ELLDILAPI

-854 LEAATRALLTSG
+854 LETATRALLTSG

-877 VLAAAIEATVEAAE
+877 VLAAAMEATVEAAD
-891 GSAAVIGTLRREEGG
+891 GGAAVIGTLRRQEGG
-906 PERMLLSLAQGYVHG
+906 PERMLLSLAQAHVHG

-926 RGLFAGR
+926 RALFAGR
-933 GARRV
+933 GAGRV
-938 DLPTYAFQRT
+938 DLPTYAFQRA
-948 RYWVDPQTKPVTEA
+948 RYWVEPQTGPVAEA

-975 EKADLDA
+975 ENADLDT
-982 LTATLGA
+982 LTATLGTG
-989 AADAPFSEVLP
+989 ADAPLSEVLP
-1000 LLSSWHSRLSDQA
+1000 LLSSWRSRLSDQA
-1013 MLDSWRYRIGWQ
+1013 VLDSWRYRIGWQ
-1025 PLDGERTATLPAR
+1025 PVDGP
-1038 LLMVLPAE
+1038 
-1046 AGATDTGVV
+1046 
-1055 EAGSVSFRAAEA
+1055 S
-1067 GPASSRG
+1067 
-1074 TPTGAVEAGLASSG
+1074 TP
-1088 AAVFGSAN
+1088 
-1096 SGAAVTG
+1096 
-1103 AANSRAAVTRAV
+1103 
-1115 EAGPATTDPAAAA
+1115 
-1128 FTAAALTGPATTAT
+1128 ALTGRWLVAVPDNTGATSTE
-1142 VTAAAAFTA
+1142 AAGAVDTD
-1151 TAFTGPAATEA
+1151 A

-1167 AELGVEVVPI
+1167 TALGAEIVPL
-1177 RIGPYDTDRAR
+1177 RIGTDDTDRAR
-1188 LAARITEAL
+1188 LATRITEAL
-1197 GDAGAPGGVV
+1197 GEAGAPGGVV
-1207 SLLALDEAPHPEHPD
+1207 SLLALAEAPHPAHPD
-1222 VPTGFATTLDLVRAL
+1222 VPTGFATTLALVRAL
-1237 GEAGVD
+1237 GDAGLD

-1249 TRGAVSTS
+1249 TRGAVSAG

-1264 PAQALVWGLGSAVA
+1264 PAQALVWGLGGAVA

-1292 GKLDESALRALA
+1292 ARIDEGALRALA

-1317 IRASGTLARRLR
+1317 IRSSGTLARRLR
-1329 RAGATRSGERW
+1329 RAGATSSAERW
-1340 QPRGTVL
+1340 QPHGTVL

-1355 GAQIARGLVDEG
+1355 GAQIARGLVHEG
-1367 AQHVVL
+1367 AEHVVL
-1373 VSRRGPQAPGAAA
+1373 VSRRGPQASGAAE
-1386 LEAELTEHGAR
+1386 LKAELTERGAQ
-1397 VTVAACDVAD
+1397 VTVVACDVAD
-1407 REALAHLL
+1407 RAALAHLL
-1415 DQIVGDGADHPL
+1415 DSVTGDGADHPL
-1427 TAIVHAAG
+1427 TAVVHAAG

-1451 AVLRPKVAGARHLHE
+1451 AVLRPKAAGARHLHE
-1466 LTRDRGRDRGRGRAP
+1466 LTRDL
-1481 DLDAFVLISSI
+1481 DLDAFVLLSSI

-1567 VARGD
+1567 VAHGG

-1606 TGQDPAGAEREAAG
+1606 TGQDPVGAEREEAG
-1620 GAAGLRTRLAE
+1620 GAAVLRKRLAE
-1631 LGPADRHT
+1631 LSEADRHT

-1649 AAALGYADAGVV
+1649 AAALGYADAGAV

-1704 DLAVLLREEL
+1704 DLAGLLREEL
-1714 LPSGGE
+1714 LPSDEE
-1720 SVDTVALAEL
+1720 SMDTASLAEL
-1730 DRVQSTL
+1730 DRAQSTL

-1749 DDDMFELLD
+1749 DDEMFELLD
-1758 GMFELLGRDLTA
+1758 GMFELLGRDLTAR

>member
-1 MANENEEKLLTYLKR
+1 
-16 VSSDL
+16 D
-21 KQARDRLERIEADER
+21 
-36 EPIAVV
+36 
-42 SMGCRFPGG
+42 
-51 VRSPED
+51 
-57 LWRLV
+57 
-62 AEGRDAIS
+62 
-70 EFPANRGWDVE
+70 
-81 GLYDPDPGRSGT
+81 
-93 CNTREGGFVHDADQF
+93 
-108 DPAFFGISPREALA
+108 
-122 MDPQQR
+122 
-128 LLLEVSWEAIEGG
+128 
-141 GIDPL
+141 
-146 SLKGTRAGVYVGL
+146 
-159 ASFQYGGDPQYA
+159 
-171 PRSVE
+171 
-176 GHLLIGNVSSV
+176 
-187 ASGRISYT
+187 
-195 LGLEGPAITLDTAC
+195 
-209 SSSLVTM
+209 
-216 HLAAQALRRGEC
+216 
-228 SLALAGGVAVMATP
+228 
-242 GVFVEFSHQRGLA
+242 
-255 ANGRCKSF
+255 
-263 AAGAD
+263 
-268 GTGWGEGAGMVLLE
+268 
-282 RLSDA
+282 
-287 RRNGHPVLAVL
+287 
-298 RSSAM
+298 
-303 NQDGASNGLAAPNGP
+303 
-318 AQRRVIEAALTAAG
+318 
-332 LTVDDVDAVEA
+332 
-343 HGTGT
+343 
-348 ALGDPIEAGALLA
+348 
-361 TYGKGRASGQPLWLG
+361 
-376 SLKSN
+376 
-381 IGHTQAAAGVG
+381 
-392 GVIKTVMALRHGTLP
+392 
-407 KTLHVEQASPAV
+407 
-419 NWSSG
+419 
-424 AVELLT
+424 
-430 EAREWPE
+430 
-437 RGRPRRA
+437 
-444 GVSAFG
+444 
-450 VSGTNAHVILEQAP
+450 
-464 PAGEDEAADAPA
+464 
-476 LDAPELAAP
+476 
-485 AFVAPAFVAPAFVAP
+485 
-500 AFAAPALDGTALG
+500 
-513 GSAVPWVLSGR
+513 
-524 SEAALRA
+524 
-531 QAERLLAHL
+531 
-540 HERPEVSP
+540 
-548 ADVGHSLA
+548 
-556 TGRSAFEY
+556 
-564 RAAAVGAD
+564 
-572 RSQLLGRLEALA
+572 
-584 SGGVSAGVVR
+584 
-594 GEGAAVPE
+594 

-613 SQWVGMAVELLDASP
+613 SQWVGMAVELLESSP

-638 SALSGFVDW
+638 AALSGFVDW
-647 SLTGVLRGAGPGLER
+647 SLADVLGDGRALGR

-739 PVDEVRERIA
+739 PVEDVRERIA
-749 AWDGRISV
+749 VWDGRISV
-757 AAVNGPGAMVV
+757 AAVNGPGAVVV
-768 SGEPEALRELQVE
+768 SGEPEALRELLAQ
-781 CEAEDVRAKLIP
+781 CEAEEVRAKLIP
-793 VDYASHSAQVEKIHD
+793 VDYASHSAQVEEIHD

-841 AAYWARNLRETVR
+841 AAYWARNLRETVQ

-933 GARRV
+933 GASRV

-948 RYWVDPQTKPVTEA
+948 RYWVEPRTGPVAEA

-975 EKADLDA
+975 EKADLDT

-989 AADAPFSEVLP
+989 DADAPLSEVVP
-1000 LLSSWHSRLSDQA
+1000 LLSSWRSRLSDQA
-1013 MLDSWRYRIGWQ
+1013 ALDAWRYRIGWQ
-1025 PLDGERTATLPAR
+1025 PLDDRRPLTLPGR
-1038 LLMVLPAE
+1038 LLVALPAE
-1046 AGATDTGVV
+1046 ARATDKEGANAGAGATTTGCAY
-1055 EAGSVSFRAAEA
+1055 AGSATTGAATTGPTNTSPAAAEA
-1067 GPASSRG
+1067 IA
-1074 TPTGAVEAGLASSG
+1074 AGLA
-1088 AAVFGSAN
+1088 A
-1096 SGAAVTG
+1096 
-1103 AANSRAAVTRAV
+1103 
-1115 EAGPATTDPAAAA
+1115 
-1128 FTAAALTGPATTAT
+1128 
-1142 VTAAAAFTA
+1142 
-1151 TAFTGPAATEA
+1151 
-1162 ITAGL
+1162 
-1167 AELGVEVVPI
+1167 LGVEVVPL
-1177 RIGPYDTDRAR
+1177 RIGPDDTDRAR
-1188 LAARITEAL
+1188 LAARITEAI
-1197 GDAGAPGGVV
+1197 GDTGAPDGVA

-1257 GADRLEA
+1257 AADRLEA
-1264 PAQALVWGLGSAVA
+1264 PAQALVWGLGGAVA

-1292 GKLDESALRALA
+1292 GTLDEGAFRALA

-1317 IRASGTLARRLR
+1317 VRASGTLARRLR
-1329 RAGATRSGERW
+1329 RAGAGRSGERW

-1367 AQHVVL
+1367 AEHVVL
-1373 VSRRGPQAPGAAA
+1373 VSRRGPEAPGAAA
-1386 LEAELTEHGAR
+1386 LETELTERGAR

-1407 REALAHLL
+1407 REALTHLL
-1415 DQIVGDGADHPL
+1415 NQVTRDGADHPL
-1427 TAIVHAAG
+1427 TAVVHAAG
-1435 ALDDATVD
+1435 TLDDATVD

-1466 LTRDRGRDRGRGRAP
+1466 LTRDLGP

-1554 IDGARALELLRQT
+1554 IDGVRALELLRQT
-1567 VARGD
+1567 VARSD

-1579 IDWGRFAPALSTTR
+1579 IDWGRFAPALSATR

-1606 TGQDPAGAEREAAG
+1606 TGQDPAGAEREEAG
-1620 GAAGLRTRLAE
+1620 GAAALRTRLTE
-1631 LGPADRHT
+1631 LSPADRHT

-1649 AAALGYADAGVV
+1649 AAALGYADAGAV

-1720 SVDTVALAEL
+1720 PVDTAALAEL

-1749 DDDMFELLD
+1749 DDEMFELLD
-1758 GMFELLGRDLTA
+1758 GMFELLGRDLTAP

>member
-21 KQARDRLERIEADER
+21 KQARARLDQIEADER
-36 EPIAVV
+36 EPIAIV

-70 EFPANRGWDVE
+70 EFPVNRGWDVE

-128 LLLEVSWEAIEGG
+128 LLLEVSWEAIERA
-141 GIDPL
+141 GIDPF
-146 SLKGTRAGVYVGL
+146 SLKGSRAGVYVGL

-171 PRSVE
+171 PQSVE

-195 LGLEGPAITLDTAC
+195 LGLEGPAVTLDTAC

-298 RSSAM
+298 RSSAI

-361 TYGKGRASGQPLWLG
+361 TYGKGRTLGHPLWLG

-392 GVIKTVMALRHGTLP
+392 GVIKMVMALRHGTLP
-407 KTLHVEQASPAV
+407 RTLHVDQASPAV

-430 EAREWPE
+430 EAQEWPE

-464 PAGEDEAADAPA
+464 AAGEDDEDG
-476 LDAPELAAP
+476 
-485 AFVAPAFVAPAFVAP
+485 
-500 AFAAPALDGTALG
+500 APALDGTALG

-531 QAERLLAHL
+531 QAERLLARL
-540 HERPEVSP
+540 NERPGLSP
-548 ADVGHSLA
+548 ADVGHALA

-564 RAAAVGAD
+564 RAAVVGAD
-572 RSQLLGRLEALA
+572 RSQLCGHLAALA

-594 GEGAAVPE
+594 GEGAAVVE

-613 SQWVGMAVELLDASP
+613 SQWVGMAVGLLDSSP

-638 SALSGFVDW
+638 VALSGFVEW
-647 SLTGVLRGAGPGLER
+647 SLSEVLRGGGPGLGR

-706 ALSLEDGARVVALRS
+706 GLSLEDGARVVALRS

-739 PVDEVRERIA
+739 PVEEVRERIA
-749 AWDGRISV
+749 TWDGRISV
-757 AAVNGPGAMVV
+757 AAVNGPGAVVV
-768 SGEPEALRELQVE
+768 SGEPEALQELLAR

-793 VDYASHSAQVEKIHD
+793 VDYASHSAQVEQIHD
-808 ELLRILAPI
+808 ELLDILAPI

-854 LEAATRALLTSG
+854 LETATRALLTSG

-877 VLAAAIEATVEAAE
+877 VLAAAMEATVEAAD
-891 GSAAVIGTLRREEGG
+891 GTAAVIGTLRREEGG
-906 PERMLLSLAQGYVHG
+906 PERMLLSLAQAYVHG
-921 AEVDW
+921 AEADW
-926 RGLFAGR
+926 RALFAGR
-933 GARRV
+933 GSGRV
-938 DLPTYAFQRT
+938 DLPTYAFQRA
-948 RYWVDPQTKPVTEA
+948 RYWVEPQTGPVAEA
-962 ATGPAEAEFWTAV
+962 ATGRAEAEFWTAV
-975 EKADLDA
+975 ENADLDT
-982 LTATLGA
+982 LTATLGTG
-989 AADAPFSEVLP
+989 ADAPLSEVLP
-1000 LLSSWHSRLSDQA
+1000 LLSSWRSRLSDQA
-1013 MLDSWRYRIGWQ
+1013 VLDSWRYRIGWR
-1025 PLDGERTATLPAR
+1025 PVDGQRTPAFTGRWLVAVPDTTGAADTEATSTEAFSTD
-1038 LLMVLPAE
+1038 AADTGATH
-1046 AGATDTGVV
+1046 AGATH
-1055 EAGSVSFRAAEA
+1055 A
-1067 GPASSRG
+1067 
-1074 TPTGAVEAGLASSG
+1074 G
-1088 AAVFGSAN
+1088 AA
-1096 SGAAVTG
+1096 
-1103 AANSRAAVTRAV
+1103 
-1115 EAGPATTDPAAAA
+1115 D
-1128 FTAAALTGPATTAT
+1128 
-1142 VTAAAAFTA
+1142 
-1151 TAFTGPAATEA
+1151 TEA

-1167 AELGVEVVPI
+1167 AALGAEIVPL
-1177 RIGPYDTDRAR
+1177 RIGPDDTDRAR
-1188 LAARITEAL
+1188 LATRITEAL
-1197 GDAGAPGGVV
+1197 GEAGAPGGVV
-1207 SLLALDEAPHPEHPD
+1207 SLLALDEAPHPAHPD
-1222 VPTGFATTLDLVRAL
+1222 VPTGFATTLALVRAL
-1237 GEAGVD
+1237 GDTGLD

-1249 TRGAVSTS
+1249 TRGAVSAG

-1264 PAQALVWGLGSAVA
+1264 PAQALVWGLGGAVA

-1292 GKLDESALRALA
+1292 ARLDEGSLRALA
-1304 RALTGQDGEDQLA
+1304 RALTAQDGEDQLA

-1329 RAGATRSGERW
+1329 RAGATSSAERW
-1340 QPRGTVL
+1340 RPRGTVL

-1355 GAQIARGLVDEG
+1355 GAQIARGLVHEG
-1367 AQHVVL
+1367 AEHVVL
-1373 VSRRGPQAPGAAA
+1373 VSRRGPQAPGAAELA
-1386 LEAELTEHGAR
+1386 AELTERGAQ

-1407 REALAHLL
+1407 RAALAHLL
-1415 DQIVGDGADHPL
+1415 DSVTGDGADHPL
-1427 TAIVHAAG
+1427 TAVVHAAG

-1451 AVLRPKVAGARHLHE
+1451 AVLRPKAAGARHLHE
-1466 LTRDRGRDRGRGRAP
+1466 LTRDL
-1481 DLDAFVLISSI
+1481 DLDAFVLLSSI

-1540 GEVADQLRRRGAPP
+1540 GEVADQLGRRGAPP

-1567 VARGD
+1567 VAHGD

-1579 IDWGRFAPALSTTR
+1579 IDWGRFAPTLSALR

-1599 DLPEAGG
+1599 DLPEAGA
-1606 TGQDPAGAEREAAG
+1606 TGQDPAGAEREEAG
-1620 GAAGLRTRLAE
+1620 GAAALRKRLVE
-1631 LGPADRHT
+1631 LSPADRHT

-1649 AAALGYADAGVV
+1649 AAALGYTDAGAV

-1690 RLPVTLVFDYPTAD
+1690 RLPVTLVFDYPTAG
-1704 DLAVLLREEL
+1704 DLAGLLREEL
-1714 LPSGGE
+1714 LPSDEE
-1720 SVDTVALAEL
+1720 SMDTASLAEF
-1730 DRVQSTL
+1730 DRAQSTL

-1749 DDDMFELLD
+1749 DDEMFELLD
-1758 GMFELLGRDLTA
+1758 GMFQLLGRDLTAR

>member
-21 KQARDRLERIEADER
+21 KQARARLDQIEADER

-128 LLLEVSWEAIEGG
+128 LLLEVSWEAIERA

-146 SLKGTRAGVYVGL
+146 SLKGSRAGVYVGL

-171 PRSVE
+171 PQSVE

-195 LGLEGPAITLDTAC
+195 LGLEGPAVTLDTAC

-298 RSSAM
+298 RSSAI

-361 TYGKGRASGQPLWLG
+361 TYGKGRTSGHPLWLG

-407 KTLHVEQASPAV
+407 RTLHVDQASPAV

-430 EAREWPE
+430 EAQEWPE

-464 PAGEDEAADAPA
+464 AAGEDDEDG
-476 LDAPELAAP
+476 
-485 AFVAPAFVAPAFVAP
+485 
-500 AFAAPALDGTALG
+500 APALDGTALG

-524 SEAALRA
+524 SEVALRA
-531 QAERLLAHL
+531 QAERLLARL
-540 HERPEVSP
+540 NERPGLSP
-548 ADVGHSLA
+548 ADVGHALA

-564 RAAAVGAD
+564 RAAVVGAD
-572 RSQLLGRLEALA
+572 RFQLLGRLEVLA
-584 SGGVSAGVVR
+584 FGGVSTGVVR
-594 GEGAAVPE
+594 GQGAAVVE

-613 SQWVGMAVELLDASP
+613 SQWVGMAVELLDSSP

-638 SALSGFVDW
+638 VALAEFVEW
-647 SLTGVLRGAGPGLER
+647 SLGEVLRGGGPGLGR
-662 VDVVQPALWAVMVS
+662 VDVVQPALWGVMVS
-676 LAEVWRACGVVPA
+676 LAEVWRSCGVVPA

-706 ALSLEDGARVVALRS
+706 GLSLEDGARVVALRS

-739 PVDEVRERIA
+739 PVEEVRERIA

-757 AAVNGPGAMVV
+757 AAVNGPGAVVV
-768 SGEPEALRELQVE
+768 SGEPDALHELLAR
-781 CEAEDVRAKLIP
+781 CEAEDVRAKLIS
-793 VDYASHSAQVEKIHD
+793 VDYASHSAQVEQIHD
-808 ELLRILAPI
+808 ELLDILAPI

-854 LEAATRALLTSG
+854 LETATRALLTSG

-877 VLAAAIEATVEAAE
+877 VLAAAMEATVEAAD
-891 GSAAVIGTLRREEGG
+891 GTAAVIGTLRREEGG
-906 PERMLLSLAQGYVHG
+906 PERMLLSLAQAYVHG
-921 AEVDW
+921 AEADW
-926 RGLFAGR
+926 RGLLAGR
-933 GARRV
+933 GAGRV
-938 DLPTYAFQRT
+938 DLPTYPFQRA
-948 RYWVDPQTKPVTEA
+948 RYWVEPQSGPVAEA

-975 EKADLDA
+975 ENADLDT
-982 LTATLGA
+982 LTATLGTG
-989 AADAPFSEVLP
+989 ADAPLSEVLP
-1000 LLSSWHSRLSDQA
+1000 LLSSWRSRLSDQA

-1025 PLDGERTATLPAR
+1025 PIDGQRTPALTGR
-1038 LLMVLPAE
+1038 LLVVLPAE
-1046 AGATDTGVV
+1046 AGATDTGAV
-1055 EAGSVSFRAAEA
+1055 EAGSAGLGATAPGAVEA
-1067 GPASSRG
+1067 GSANSG
-1074 TPTGAVEAGLASSG
+1074 ATVTGAVEAGA
-1088 AAVFGSAN
+1088 AN
-1096 SGAAVTG
+1096 SGATVTG
-1103 AANSRAAVTRAV
+1103 AVG
-1115 EAGPATTDPAAAA
+1115 AGPVT
-1128 FTAAALTGPATTAT
+1128 TGPATTEPAT
-1142 VTAAAAFTA
+1142 ATAAATTEPA
-1151 TAFTGPAATEA
+1151 TAEA
-1162 ITAGL
+1162 ITRGL
-1167 AELGVEVVPI
+1167 AEFGAEIVPL
-1177 RIGPYDTDRAR
+1177 RIGADDTDRTR

-1197 GDAGAPGGVV
+1197 GEAGAPGGVV
-1207 SLLALDEAPHPEHPD
+1207 SLLAFDEAPHPAHPD
-1222 VPTGFATTLDLVRAL
+1222 IPTGFATTLALVRAL
-1237 GEAGVD
+1237 GDAGLD

-1249 TRGAVSTS
+1249 TRGAVSAG

-1264 PAQALVWGLGSAVA
+1264 PAQALVWGLGGAVA

-1292 GKLDESALRALA
+1292 ARLDEGSLRALA
-1304 RALTGQDGEDQLA
+1304 HALTGQHGEDQLA

-1329 RAGATRSGERW
+1329 RAGATSSTERW

-1355 GAQIARGLVDEG
+1355 GAQIARWLVHEG
-1367 AQHVVL
+1367 AEHVVL
-1373 VSRRGPQAPGAAA
+1373 VSRRGPQAPGAAE
-1386 LEAELTEHGAR
+1386 LEAELTERGAQ
-1397 VTVAACDVAD
+1397 VTVAACDVSD
-1407 REALAHLL
+1407 RAALAHLL
-1415 DQIVGDGADHPL
+1415 DSVTGDGADHPL
-1427 TAIVHAAG
+1427 TAVVHAAG
-1435 ALDDATVD
+1435 VLDDATVD

-1466 LTRDRGRDRGRGRAP
+1466 LTRDL
-1481 DLDAFVLISSI
+1481 DLDAFVLLSSI

-1515 QLRRADGL
+1515 QLRCADGL

-1540 GEVADQLRRRGAPP
+1540 GEVTDQLRRRGAPP
-1554 IDGARALELLRQT
+1554 IDGVRALELLRQT
-1567 VARGD
+1567 VAHGD

-1606 TGQDPAGAEREAAG
+1606 TGQDPAAAEGEEAG
-1620 GAAGLRTRLAE
+1620 GAAALRKRLVE
-1631 LGPADRHT
+1631 LSPADRHT

-1649 AAALGYADAGVV
+1649 AAALGYADAGAV

-1704 DLAVLLREEL
+1704 DLAGLLREEL
-1714 LPSGGE
+1714 LPSDEE
-1720 SVDTVALAEL
+1720 SRDTASVAEL
-1730 DRVQSTL
+1730 DRAQSTL

-1749 DDDMFELLD
+1749 DDEMFELLD
-1758 GMFELLGRDLTA
+1758 GMFELLGRDLTAR

>member
-36 EPIAVV
+36 EPIAIV

-70 EFPANRGWDVE
+70 EFPANRGWDVD

-128 LLLEVSWEAIEGG
+128 LLLEVSWEAIERA

-361 TYGKGRASGQPLWLG
+361 TYGKGRASGHPLWLG

-392 GVIKTVMALRHGTLP
+392 GVIKMVMALRHGTLP
-407 KTLHVEQASPAV
+407 RTLHVEQASPAV

-424 AVELLT
+424 SVELLT

-464 PAGEDEAADAPA
+464 AEGEDGE
-476 LDAPELAAP
+476 EG
-485 AFVAPAFVAPAFVAP
+485 V
-500 AFAAPALDGTALG
+500 PALDGTALG

-531 QAERLLAHL
+531 QAERLLARL
-540 HERPEVSP
+540 NERPEVAP

-564 RAAAVGAD
+564 RAAVVGAD
-572 RSQLLGRLEALA
+572 RTQLLGALEALA
-584 SGGVSAGVVR
+584 SGGVSPGVVR

-628 VFAGRLAECE
+628 VFAARLAECE
-638 SALSGFVDW
+638 AALSGFVEW
-647 SLTGVLRGAGPGLER
+647 SLADVLGDERALGR

-676 LAEVWRACGVVPA
+676 LAEVWRACGVTPA

-728 AGHGGMMSVSL
+728 AGYGGMMSVSL
-739 PVDEVRERIA
+739 PVEEVRERIA

-757 AAVNGPGAMVV
+757 AAVNGPGAVVV
-768 SGEPEALRELQVE
+768 SGEPDALRKLLAR

-793 VDYASHSAQVEKIHD
+793 VDYASHSAQVEEIHD
-808 ELLRILAPI
+808 ELLRILAPV

-854 LEAATRALLTSG
+854 LETATRALLTGG

-948 RYWVDPQTKPVTEA
+948 RYWVEPRTGPVAEA
-962 ATGPAEAEFWTAV
+962 ATGPAETEFWTAV
-975 EKADLDA
+975 ENADLDT

-989 AADAPFSEVLP
+989 AADAPLSEVLP
-1000 LLSSWHSRLSDQA
+1000 LLSSWRSRLSDQA
-1013 MLDSWRYRIGWQ
+1013 ALDSWRYRIGWQ
-1025 PLDGERTATLPAR
+1025 PLDSQPLDGRRTLTLPGR
-1038 LLMVLPAE
+1038 LLVALPAE
-1046 AGATDTGVV
+1046 ARATDKEGANAGAGATTTGG
-1055 EAGSVSFRAAEA
+1055 AYA
-1067 GPASSRG
+1067 GPATPGAAIAGPAIAGPATPGAADSGVVIAVPG
-1074 TPTGAVEAGLASSG
+1074 TAGAVEAGAAETRRPANSG
-1088 AAVFGSAN
+1088 PAVTEARPAN
-1096 SGAAVTG
+1096 SGAATP
-1103 AANSRAAVTRAV
+1103 
-1115 EAGPATTDPAAAA
+1115 GPATPGAADS
-1128 FTAAALTGPATTAT
+1128 
-1142 VTAAAAFTA
+1142 
-1151 TAFTGPAATEA
+1151 GPAATGAATTGPTNTSPAAAEA

-1167 AELGVEVVPI
+1167 AALGVEVVPL
-1177 RIGPYDTDRAR
+1177 RIGPDDNDRAR

-1197 GDAGAPGGVV
+1197 GDTGAPGGLV

-1222 VPTGFATTLDLVRAL
+1222 VPTGLATTLDLVRAL

-1264 PAQALVWGLGSAVA
+1264 PAQALVWGLGAAVA

-1292 GKLDESALRALA
+1292 GTLDEGSLRALA

-1329 RAGATRSGERW
+1329 RAGASRSGERW

-1367 AQHVVL
+1367 AEHVVL
-1373 VSRRGPQAPGAAA
+1373 VSRRGPEAPGAAA
-1386 LEAELTEHGAR
+1386 LEAELAARGAR

-1415 DQIVGDGADHPL
+1415 NRVTRDGADHPL
-1427 TAIVHAAG
+1427 TAVVHAAG

-1451 AVLRPKVAGARHLHE
+1451 AVLRPKVAGARLLHE
-1466 LTRDRGRDRGRGRAP
+1466 LTRDL

-1515 QLRRADGL
+1515 QMRRADGL

-1540 GEVADQLRRRGAPP
+1540 GEMADQLRRRGAPP
-1554 IDGARALELLRQT
+1554 IDGVRALELLRQT
-1567 VARGD
+1567 VARSD

-1579 IDWGRFAPALSTTR
+1579 IDWGRFAPALSATR

-1606 TGQDPAGAEREAAG
+1606 TWQDPAGAEREEAG
-1620 GAAGLRTRLAE
+1620 GAAALRTRLTE

-1649 AAALGYADAGVV
+1649 AAALGYADAGAV

-1714 LPSGGE
+1714 LPSGEE
-1720 SVDTVALAEL
+1720 SADTVALAEL

-1737 AALELDDIESAT
+1737 AVLELDDIESAT
-1749 DDDMFELLD
+1749 DDEMFELLD
-1758 GMFELLGRDLTA
+1758 GVFELLGRDLTAP

>member
-36 EPIAVV
+36 EPIAIV

-70 EFPANRGWDVE
+70 EFPANRGWDVD

-128 LLLEVSWEAIEGG
+128 LLLEVSWEAIERA

-361 TYGKGRASGQPLWLG
+361 TYGKGRTSGHPLWLG

-407 KTLHVEQASPAV
+407 RTLHVEQASPAV

-424 AVELLT
+424 SVELLT

-464 PAGEDEAADAPA
+464 AEAEDGEEG
-476 LDAPELAAP
+476 
-485 AFVAPAFVAPAFVAP
+485 V
-500 AFAAPALDGTALG
+500 PALDGTALG

-531 QAERLLAHL
+531 QAERLLARL
-540 HERPEVSP
+540 NERPEVSP

-564 RAAAVGAD
+564 RAAVVGAD
-572 RSQLLGRLEALA
+572 RAQLLGALEALA
-584 SGGVSAGVVR
+584 SVGVSPGVVR

-613 SQWVGMAVELLDASP
+613 SQWVGMAVELLDSSP

-638 SALSGFVDW
+638 AALSGFVDW
-647 SLTGVLRGAGPGLER
+647 SLADVLGDERALGR

-676 LAEVWRACGVVPA
+676 LAEVWRACGVSPA

-739 PVDEVRERIA
+739 PVEGVRERIA

-757 AAVNGPGAMVV
+757 AAVNGPGAVVV
-768 SGEPEALRELQVE
+768 SGAPEALRELLAR

-793 VDYASHSAQVEKIHD
+793 VDYASHSAQVEEIHD
-808 ELLRILAPI
+808 ELLRILAPV

-854 LEAATRALLTSG
+854 LETATRALLTGG

-948 RYWVDPQTKPVTEA
+948 RYWVEPRTGPVAEA
-962 ATGPAEAEFWTAV
+962 ATGPAETEFWTAV
-975 EKADLDA
+975 ENADLDT

-989 AADAPFSEVLP
+989 AADAPLSEVLP
-1000 LLSSWHSRLSDQA
+1000 LLSSWRSRLSDQA
-1013 MLDSWRYRIGWQ
+1013 ALDAWRYRIGWQ
-1025 PLDGERTATLPAR
+1025 PLDDRQTLTLPGR
-1038 LLMVLPAE
+1038 LLVALPAE
-1046 AGATDTGVV
+1046 AHATD
-1055 EAGSVSFRAAEA
+1055 
-1067 GPASSRG
+1067 
-1074 TPTGAVEAGLASSG
+1074 
-1088 AAVFGSAN
+1088 
-1096 SGAAVTG
+1096 
-1103 AANSRAAVTRAV
+1103 
-1115 EAGPATTDPAAAA
+1115 
-1128 FTAAALTGPATTAT
+1128 
-1142 VTAAAAFTA
+1142 
-1151 TAFTGPAATEA
+1151 TEA

-1167 AELGVEVVPI
+1167 AALGVEVVPL
-1177 RIGPYDTDRAR
+1177 RIGPDDTDRAR

-1197 GDAGAPGGVV
+1197 GDTGAPGGVV

-1222 VPTGFATTLDLVRAL
+1222 VPTGLATTLDLVRAL

-1264 PAQALVWGLGSAVA
+1264 PAQALVWGLGGAVA

-1292 GKLDESALRALA
+1292 GTLDEGSLRALA

-1329 RAGATRSGERW
+1329 RAGANRSGERW

-1367 AQHVVL
+1367 AEHVVL
-1373 VSRRGPQAPGAAA
+1373 VSRRGPEAPGAAA
-1386 LEAELTEHGAR
+1386 LEAELAERGAR
-1397 VTVAACDVAD
+1397 VTVAVCDVAD

-1415 DQIVGDGADHPL
+1415 NQVTRDGADHPL
-1427 TAIVHAAG
+1427 TAVVHAAG

-1451 AVLRPKVAGARHLHE
+1451 AVLRPKVAGARLLHE
-1466 LTRDRGRDRGRGRAP
+1466 LTRDLDL

-1540 GEVADQLRRRGAPP
+1540 GEMADQLRRRGAPP
-1554 IDGARALELLRQT
+1554 IDGVRALELLRQT
-1567 VARGD
+1567 VARSD

-1579 IDWGRFAPALSTTR
+1579 IDWGRFAPALSAPR

-1599 DLPEAGG
+1599 DLPEASG
-1606 TGQDPAGAEREAAG
+1606 TWQDPAGAEREEAG
-1620 GAAGLRTRLAE
+1620 GAAALRTRLTE

-1649 AAALGYADAGVV
+1649 AAALGYADAGAV

-1720 SVDTVALAEL
+1720 SADTVALAEL

-1749 DDDMFELLD
+1749 DDEMFELLD
-1758 GMFELLGRDLTA
+1758 GVFELLGRDLTAP

>member
-36 EPIAVV
+36 EPIAIV

-70 EFPANRGWDVE
+70 EFPANRGWDVD

-128 LLLEVSWEAIEGG
+128 LLLEVSWEAIERV

-361 TYGKGRASGQPLWLG
+361 TYGKGRASGHPLWLG

-392 GVIKTVMALRHGTLP
+392 GVIKTVMALRHGMLP
-407 KTLHVEQASPAV
+407 RTLHVEQASPAV

-424 AVELLT
+424 SVELLT

-464 PAGEDEAADAPA
+464 AEAEDGEEG
-476 LDAPELAAP
+476 
-485 AFVAPAFVAPAFVAP
+485 V
-500 AFAAPALDGTALG
+500 PALDGTALG

-531 QAERLLAHL
+531 QAERLLARL
-540 HERPEVSP
+540 NERPEVSP

-564 RAAAVGAD
+564 RAAVVGED
-572 RSQLLGRLEALA
+572 RAQLLSALEALA
-584 SGGVSAGVVR
+584 SGGVSPGVVR

-628 VFAGRLAECE
+628 VFAGRLAECDA
-638 SALSGFVDW
+638 ALSGFVEW
-647 SLTGVLRGAGPGLER
+647 SLVDVLGDAEALGR

-676 LAEVWRACGVVPA
+676 LAEVWRACGVEPA

-739 PVDEVRERIA
+739 PVEEVRERVT

-757 AAVNGPGAMVV
+757 AAVNGPGAVVV
-768 SGEPEALRELQVE
+768 SGEPEALRELLAR

-793 VDYASHSAQVEKIHD
+793 VDYASHSAQVEAIHD
-808 ELLRILAPI
+808 ELLRILAPV

-854 LEAATRALLTSG
+854 LETATRALLTGG

-891 GSAAVIGTLRREEGG
+891 GSAAVSGTLRREEGG

-948 RYWVDPQTKPVTEA
+948 RYWVEPRTGPVAEA

-975 EKADLDA
+975 ENADLDT

-989 AADAPFSEVLP
+989 AADAPLSEVLP
-1000 LLSSWHSRLSDQA
+1000 LLSSWRSRLSDQA
-1013 MLDSWRYRIGWQ
+1013 ALDAWRYRIGWQ
-1025 PLDGERTATLPAR
+1025 PLDDRQSLTLPGR
-1038 LLMVLPAE
+1038 LLVALPAE
-1046 AGATDTGVV
+1046 ARATD
-1055 EAGSVSFRAAEA
+1055 
-1067 GPASSRG
+1067 
-1074 TPTGAVEAGLASSG
+1074 
-1088 AAVFGSAN
+1088 
-1096 SGAAVTG
+1096 
-1103 AANSRAAVTRAV
+1103 
-1115 EAGPATTDPAAAA
+1115 
-1128 FTAAALTGPATTAT
+1128 
-1142 VTAAAAFTA
+1142 
-1151 TAFTGPAATEA
+1151 TEA

-1167 AELGVEVVPI
+1167 AALGVEVVPL
-1177 RIGPYDTDRAR
+1177 RIGPDDTDRVR

-1197 GDAGAPGGVV
+1197 GDTGAPGGVV

-1222 VPTGFATTLDLVRAL
+1222 VPTGLATTLDLVRAL

-1264 PAQALVWGLGSAVA
+1264 PAQALVWGLGGAVT

-1292 GKLDESALRALA
+1292 GTLDEGSLRALA

-1329 RAGATRSGERW
+1329 RAGASRSGERW

-1367 AQHVVL
+1367 AEHVVL
-1373 VSRRGPQAPGAAA
+1373 VSRRGPEAPGAAA
-1386 LEAELTEHGAR
+1386 LEAELTARGAR

-1415 DQIVGDGADHPL
+1415 NQVTRDDADHPL
-1427 TAIVHAAG
+1427 TAVVHAAG

-1451 AVLRPKVAGARHLHE
+1451 AVLRPKVAGARLLHE
-1466 LTRDRGRDRGRGRAP
+1466 LTRDLDL

-1523 PATSVAWSAWAG
+1523 PATSLAWSAWAG
-1535 GGMID
+1535 GGMVD
-1540 GEVADQLRRRGAPP
+1540 GEMADQLRRRGAPP
-1554 IDGARALELLRQT
+1554 IDGVRALELLRQT
-1567 VARGD
+1567 VARSD

-1579 IDWGRFAPALSTTR
+1579 IDWGRFAPALSATR

-1599 DLPEAGG
+1599 DLPEASG
-1606 TGQDPAGAEREAAG
+1606 TWQDPAGAEREEAG
-1620 GAAGLRTRLAE
+1620 GAAALRTRLTE

-1649 AAALGYADAGVV
+1649 AAALGYADAGAV

-1720 SVDTVALAEL
+1720 SADTVALAEL

-1749 DDDMFELLD
+1749 DDEMFELLD
-1758 GMFELLGRDLTA
+1758 GVFELLGRDLTAP

>member
-36 EPIAVV
+36 EPIAIV

-128 LLLEVSWEAIEGG
+128 LLLEVSWEAIERA

-361 TYGKGRASGQPLWLG
+361 TYGKGRTSGHPLWLG

-407 KTLHVEQASPAV
+407 KTLHAEQASPAV

-450 VSGTNAHVILEQAP
+450 VSGTNAHVVLEQAP
-464 PAGEDEAADAPA
+464 AEGEDEEEGASA
-476 LDAPELAAP
+476 LGAPELAAP
-485 AFVAPAFVAPAFVAP
+485 AYD
-500 AFAAPALDGTALG
+500 APALDGTALG

-540 HERPEVSP
+540 NERPEASP

-564 RAAAVGAD
+564 RAAVVGAD
-572 RSQLLGRLEALA
+572 RSQLLGHLAALA
-584 SGGVSAGVVR
+584 SGKVSAGVVR

-613 SQWVGMAVELLDASP
+613 SQWVGMAVELLDSSP

-638 SALSGFVDW
+638 VALSGFVDW
-647 SLTGVLRGAGPGLER
+647 SLTGVLRGVGPGLER
-662 VDVVQPALWAVMVS
+662 VDVVQPVLWAVMVS
-676 LAEVWRACGVVPA
+676 LAEVWRGCGVVPA

-739 PVDEVRERIA
+739 PVDEVRERLA

-757 AAVNGPGAMVV
+757 AAVNGPGSIVV
-768 SGEPEALRELQVE
+768 SGDPEALRELLAQ
-781 CEAEDVRAKLIP
+781 CEAEQVRAKLIP

-933 GARRV
+933 GAGRV
-938 DLPTYAFQRT
+938 DLPTYAFQRA
-948 RYWVDPQTKPVTEA
+948 RYWVEPQTGPVAEA
-962 ATGPAEAEFWTAV
+962 VTGPAEAEFWTAV

-989 AADAPFSEVLP
+989 DADAPLSEVLP
-1000 LLSSWHSRLSDQA
+1000 LLSSWRSRLSDQA
-1013 MLDSWRYRIGWQ
+1013 ALDAWRYRIGWQ
-1025 PLDGERTATLPAR
+1025 PLDGQRTPALPGR
-1038 LLMVLPAE
+1038 LLVAVP
-1046 AGATDTGVV
+1046 AGAWAVDTDGAADG
-1055 EAGSVSFRAAEA
+1055 AGAADSRAVIA
-1067 GPASSRG
+1067 
-1074 TPTGAVEAGLASSG
+1074 GAVD
-1088 AAVFGSAN
+1088 
-1096 SGAAVTG
+1096 TG
-1103 AANSRAAVTRAV
+1103 AA
-1115 EAGPATTDPAAAA
+1115 
-1128 FTAAALTGPATTAT
+1128 
-1142 VTAAAAFTA
+1142 
-1151 TAFTGPAATEA
+1151 EA

-1167 AELGVEVVPI
+1167 AALGVEIVPV
-1177 RIGPYDTDRAR
+1177 RIGPDDTDRAR

-1197 GDAGAPGGVV
+1197 GDSGAPSGVV
-1207 SLLALDEAPHPEHPD
+1207 SLLALDETPHPEHPD
-1222 VPTGFATTLDLVRAL
+1222 VTTGFATTLDLVRAL

-1243 APLWCV
+1243 APLWWV
-1249 TRGAVSTS
+1249 THGAVSTS

-1264 PAQALVWGLGSAVA
+1264 PAQALVWGLGGAVA

-1292 GKLDESALRALA
+1292 GTLDQGALRALA

-1329 RAGATRSGERW
+1329 RAGAGRPGEPW

-1347 ITGGTGGV
+1347 VTGGTGGV
-1355 GAQIARGLVDEG
+1355 GAQIARGLVDAG
-1367 AQHVVL
+1367 AEHIVL
-1373 VSRRGPQAPGAAA
+1373 VSRRGPRAPGAAE
-1386 LEAELTEHGAR
+1386 LEAELTARGAR

-1407 REALAHLL
+1407 REAVTRLL
-1415 DQIVGDGADHPL
+1415 DSVTGDGAEHPL
-1427 TAIVHAAG
+1427 TAVVHAAG

-1466 LTRDRGRDRGRGRAP
+1466 LTRDLHL

-1567 VARGD
+1567 VAQGD

-1579 IDWGRFAPALSTTR
+1579 IDWGRFVPALSATR

-1606 TGQDPAGAEREAAG
+1606 TGPDPAGADREEAG
-1620 GAAGLRTRLAE
+1620 GAGALRTRLAE

-1649 AAALGYADAGVV
+1649 AAALGYADAGAV

-1720 SVDTVALAEL
+1720 SVDTTALAQL

-1749 DDDMFELLD
+1749 DDEMFELLD
-1758 GMFELLGRDLTA
+1758 GMFELLGRDLTAS

>member
-36 EPIAVV
+36 EPIAIV

-128 LLLEVSWEAIEGG
+128 LLLEVSWEAIERA

-159 ASFQYGGDPQYA
+159 ASFQYGGDPQHA
-171 PRSVE
+171 PQSVE

-361 TYGKGRASGQPLWLG
+361 TYGKGRTPGHPLWLG

-392 GVIKTVMALRHGTLP
+392 GVIKTVMALRNGTLP
-407 KTLHVEQASPAV
+407 RTLHVEQASAAV

-464 PAGEDEAADAPA
+464 AEGKDDE
-476 LDAPELAAP
+476 EG
-485 AFVAPAFVAPAFVAP
+485 VS
-500 AFAAPALDGTALG
+500 ALDGTALG
-513 GSAVPWVLSGR
+513 GAAVPWVLSGR

-540 HERPEVSP
+540 HERPEASP

-572 RSQLLGRLEALA
+572 RTQLLGHLEALA
-584 SGGVSAGVVR
+584 SGGVPTGVVR

-613 SQWVGMAVELLDASP
+613 SQWVGMAVELLDSSP

-638 SALSGFVDW
+638 VALSGFVEW
-647 SLTGVLRGAGPGLER
+647 SLVGVLRGGGPGLGR

-676 LAEVWRACGVVPA
+676 LAEVWRACGVTPA

-706 ALSLEDGARVVALRS
+706 GLSLEDGARVVALRS

-739 PVDEVRERIA
+739 PVEEVRERIA
-749 AWDGRISV
+749 VWDGRISV
-757 AAVNGPGAMVV
+757 AAVNGPGAVVV
-768 SGEPEALRELQVE
+768 SGEPEALRELQAE

-841 AAYWARNLRETVR
+841 AAYWARNLRETVQ
-854 LEAATRALLTSG
+854 LEAATRALLTGG

-938 DLPTYAFQRT
+938 DLPTYAFQRA
-948 RYWVDPQTKPVTEA
+948 RYWVEPQTGPVAEA

-982 LTATLGA
+982 LTTTLGA
-989 AADAPFSEVLP
+989 AADAPLSEVLP
-1000 LLSSWHSRLSDQA
+1000 LLSSWRSRLSDQA
-1013 MLDSWRYRIGWQ
+1013 ALDAWRYRVAWQ
-1025 PLDGERTATLPAR
+1025 PLDGQRPPALPGR
-1038 LLMVLPAE
+1038 LLVAMPAE
-1046 AGATDTGVV
+1046 ARPTDK
-1055 EAGSVSFRAAEA
+1055 E
-1067 GPASSRG
+1067 
-1074 TPTGAVEAGLASSG
+1074 
-1088 AAVFGSAN
+1088 
-1096 SGAAVTG
+1096 
-1103 AANSRAAVTRAV
+1103 
-1115 EAGPATTDPAAAA
+1115 DAAA
-1128 FTAAALTGPATTAT
+1128 
-1142 VTAAAAFTA
+1142 
-1151 TAFTGPAATEA
+1151 EA

-1167 AELGVEVVPI
+1167 AALGIEIVPV
-1177 RIGPYDTDRAR
+1177 RIGPEDTDRAR
-1188 LAARITEAL
+1188 LAARISEAL

-1249 TRGAVSTS
+1249 TRGAVSTR
-1257 GADRLEA
+1257 GGDRLEA

-1292 GKLDESALRALA
+1292 ETLDDGALRALA

-1317 IRASGTLARRLR
+1317 VRASGTLARRLR

-1355 GAQIARGLVDEG
+1355 GAQIARGLVDAG
-1367 AQHVVL
+1367 AEHVVL
-1373 VSRRGPQAPGAAA
+1373 VSRRGPRAPGAAE
-1386 LEAELTEHGAR
+1386 LEAELTERGAR

-1415 DQIVGDGADHPL
+1415 DQVTRDGVDHPL
-1427 TAIVHAAG
+1427 TAVVHAAG

-1466 LTRDRGRDRGRGRAP
+1466 LTRGRDRGRGQGRDL

-1579 IDWGRFAPALSTTR
+1579 IDWGRFAPALSATR

-1606 TGQDPAGAEREAAG
+1606 SGQDPAGAEREEAG
-1620 GAAGLRTRLAE
+1620 GAAALRTRLAE

-1649 AAALGYADAGVV
+1649 AAALGYADAGAV

-1714 LPSGGE
+1714 LPSGEE

-1730 DRVQSTL
+1730 DRVQSAL

-1749 DDDMFELLD
+1749 DDEMFELLD
-1758 GMFELLGRDLTA
+1758 GMFELLGRDLTAS

>member
-36 EPIAVV
+36 EPIAIV

-70 EFPANRGWDVE
+70 EFPANRGWDVD

-128 LLLEVSWEAIEGG
+128 LLLEVSWEAIERA

-361 TYGKGRASGQPLWLG
+361 TYGKGRASGHPLWLG

-407 KTLHVEQASPAV
+407 RTLHVEQASPAV

-424 AVELLT
+424 SVELLT

-464 PAGEDEAADAPA
+464 AEAEDGEEG
-476 LDAPELAAP
+476 
-485 AFVAPAFVAPAFVAP
+485 V
-500 AFAAPALDGTALG
+500 PALDGTALG

-531 QAERLLAHL
+531 QAERLLARL
-540 HERPEVSP
+540 NERPEVSP

-564 RAAAVGAD
+564 RAAVVGAD
-572 RSQLLGRLEALA
+572 RAQLLSALEALA
-584 SGGVSAGVVR
+584 SGGVSPRVVR
-594 GEGAAVPE
+594 GEGVMATD

-638 SALSGFVDW
+638 AALSGFVEW
-647 SLTGVLRGAGPGLER
+647 SLVDVLGDAEALGR

-676 LAEVWRACGVVPA
+676 LAEVWRACGVRPA

-739 PVDEVRERIA
+739 PVEEVRERIA

-757 AAVNGPGAMVV
+757 AAVNGPGTVVV
-768 SGEPEALRELQVE
+768 SGEPEALRELLAR

-793 VDYASHSAQVEKIHD
+793 VDYASHSAQVEAIHD
-808 ELLRILAPI
+808 ELLRILAPV

-854 LEAATRALLTSG
+854 LETATRALLTGG

-948 RYWVDPQTKPVTEA
+948 RYWVEPRTGPVAEA

-975 EKADLDA
+975 ENADLDT

-989 AADAPFSEVLP
+989 AADAPLSEVLP
-1000 LLSSWHSRLSDQA
+1000 LLSSWRSRLSDQA
-1013 MLDSWRYRIGWQ
+1013 ALDAWRYRIGWQ
-1025 PLDGERTATLPAR
+1025 PLDDRQSLTLPGR
-1038 LLMVLPAE
+1038 LLVALPAE
-1046 AGATDTGVV
+1046 ARATD
-1055 EAGSVSFRAAEA
+1055 
-1067 GPASSRG
+1067 
-1074 TPTGAVEAGLASSG
+1074 
-1088 AAVFGSAN
+1088 
-1096 SGAAVTG
+1096 
-1103 AANSRAAVTRAV
+1103 
-1115 EAGPATTDPAAAA
+1115 
-1128 FTAAALTGPATTAT
+1128 
-1142 VTAAAAFTA
+1142 
-1151 TAFTGPAATEA
+1151 TEA

-1167 AELGVEVVPI
+1167 AALGVEVVPL
-1177 RIGPYDTDRAR
+1177 RIGPDDTDRAR

-1197 GDAGAPGGVV
+1197 GDTGAPGGVV

-1222 VPTGFATTLDLVRAL
+1222 VPTGLATTLDLVRAL

-1264 PAQALVWGLGSAVA
+1264 PAQALVWGLGGAVT

-1292 GKLDESALRALA
+1292 GTLDEGSLRALA

-1329 RAGATRSGERW
+1329 RAGASRSGERW

-1367 AQHVVL
+1367 AEHVVL
-1373 VSRRGPQAPGAAA
+1373 VSRRGPEAPGAAA
-1386 LEAELTEHGAR
+1386 LEAELTERGAR

-1415 DQIVGDGADHPL
+1415 NQVAREGADHPL
-1427 TAIVHAAG
+1427 TAVVHAAG

-1451 AVLRPKVAGARHLHE
+1451 AVLRPKVAGARLLHE
-1466 LTRDRGRDRGRGRAP
+1466 LTRDL

-1523 PATSVAWSAWAG
+1523 PATSLAWSAWAG
-1535 GGMID
+1535 GGMVD
-1540 GEVADQLRRRGAPP
+1540 GEMADQLRRRGAPP
-1554 IDGARALELLRQT
+1554 IDGVRALELLRQT
-1567 VARGD
+1567 VARSD

-1579 IDWGRFAPALSTTR
+1579 IDWGRFAPALSATR

-1599 DLPEAGG
+1599 DLPEASG
-1606 TGQDPAGAEREAAG
+1606 TWQDPAGAEREEAG
-1620 GAAGLRTRLAE
+1620 GAAALRTRLTE

-1649 AAALGYADAGVV
+1649 AAALGYADAGAV

-1720 SVDTVALAEL
+1720 SADTVALAEL

-1749 DDDMFELLD
+1749 DDEMFELLD
-1758 GMFELLGRDLTA
+1758 GVFELLGRDLTAP

>member
-21 KQARDRLERIEADER
+21 KQARARLDQIEADER
-36 EPIAVV
+36 EPIAIV

-51 VRSPED
+51 VRSPEE

-128 LLLEVSWEAIEGG
+128 LLLEVSWEAIERA

-146 SLKGTRAGVYVGL
+146 SLKGSSAGVYVGL

-195 LGLEGPAITLDTAC
+195 LGLEGPAVTLDTAC

-255 ANGRCKSF
+255 AGGRCKSF

-287 RRNGHPVLAVL
+287 RRNRHPVLAVL
-298 RSSAM
+298 RSSAV

-318 AQRRVIEAALTAAG
+318 AQRRVIEAALAAAG
-332 LTVDDVDAVEA
+332 LAVDDVDAVEA

-361 TYGKGRASGQPLWLG
+361 TYGKGRTSGHPLWLG

-407 KTLHVEQASPAV
+407 RTLHVDQASPAV

-430 EAREWPE
+430 EAQEWPE

-464 PAGEDEAADAPA
+464 AAGEDD
-476 LDAPELAAP
+476 DG
-485 AFVAPAFVAPAFVAP
+485 
-500 AFAAPALDGTALG
+500 APALDGTALG
-513 GSAVPWVLSGR
+513 GSTVPWVLSGR
-524 SEAALRA
+524 NEAALRA
-531 QAERLLAHL
+531 QAERLLARL
-540 HERPEVSP
+540 NERPELSP
-548 ADVGHSLA
+548 ADVGHALA

-564 RAAAVGAD
+564 RAAVVAAD
-572 RSQLLGRLEALA
+572 HSQLLGHLEALA
-584 SGGVSAGVVR
+584 SGKVSAGVVR
-594 GEGAAVPE
+594 GEGAAAVE

-613 SQWVGMAVELLDASP
+613 SQWVGMAVELLDSSP

-638 SALSGFVDW
+638 VALSGFVEW
-647 SLTGVLRGAGPGLER
+647 SLVEVLRGGGPGLGR
-662 VDVVQPALWAVMVS
+662 VDVVQPVLWAVMVS
-676 LAEVWRACGVVPA
+676 LAEVWRSCGVVPA

-706 ALSLEDGARVVALRS
+706 GLSLEDGARVVALRS

-739 PVDEVRERIA
+739 PVEEVRERIA

-757 AAVNGPGAMVV
+757 AAVNGPGAVVV
-768 SGEPEALRELQVE
+768 SGEPEALHELLAR

-793 VDYASHSAQVEKIHD
+793 VDYASHSAQVEQIHD
-808 ELLRILAPI
+808 ELLDILAPI

-854 LEAATRALLTSG
+854 LETATRALLTSG

-877 VLAAAIEATVEAAE
+877 VLAAAMAATVEAAD
-891 GSAAVIGTLRREEGG
+891 GAAAVIGTLRREEGG
-906 PERMLLSLAQGYVHG
+906 PERMLLSLAQAYVHG

-933 GARRV
+933 GARHV
-938 DLPTYAFQRT
+938 DLPTYAFQRS
-948 RYWVDPQTKPVTEA
+948 RYWVEPQTGPVAET
-962 ATGPAEAEFWTAV
+962 ATGRAEAEFWTAV
-975 EKADLDA
+975 ENADLDT
-982 LTATLGA
+982 LTATLGTG
-989 AADAPFSEVLP
+989 ADAPLSEVLP
-1000 LLSSWHSRLSDQA
+1000 LLSSWRSRLSDQA
-1013 MLDSWRYRIGWQ
+1013 VLDSWRYRIGWQ
-1025 PLDGERTATLPAR
+1025 PVDGQRTPA
-1038 LLMVLPAE
+1038 L
-1046 AGATDTGVV
+1046 TGRWLV
-1055 EAGSVSFRAAEA
+1055 
-1067 GPASSRG
+1067 
-1074 TPTGAVEAGLASSG
+1074 AVPDS
-1088 AAVFGSAN
+1088 
-1096 SGAAVTG
+1096 T
-1103 AANSRAAVTRAV
+1103 AANSTHAADV
-1115 EAGPATTDPAAAA
+1115 EA
-1128 FTAAALTGPATTAT
+1128 
-1142 VTAAAAFTA
+1142 V
-1151 TAFTGPAATEA
+1151 
-1162 ITAGL
+1162 TAGL
-1167 AELGVEVVPI
+1167 AALGAEIVPL
-1177 RIGPYDTDRAR
+1177 RISPDDTDRTR
-1188 LAARITEAL
+1188 LATRITETI
-1197 GDAGAPGGVV
+1197 GEAGAPVGVV
-1207 SLLALDEAPHPEHPD
+1207 SLLALDEAPHPAHPD
-1222 VPTGFATTLDLVRAL
+1222 IPTGFATTLALVRAL
-1237 GEAGVD
+1237 GDAGLD
-1243 APLWCV
+1243 APLWGV
-1249 TRGAVSTS
+1249 TRGAVSAS

-1264 PAQALVWGLGSAVA
+1264 PAQALVWGLGGAVA

-1292 GKLDESALRALA
+1292 ARLDESSLRALA

-1329 RAGATRSGERW
+1329 RAGANSTGERW

-1355 GAQIARGLVDEG
+1355 GAQIARGLVHEG
-1367 AQHVVL
+1367 AEHVVL
-1373 VSRRGPQAPGAAA
+1373 VSRRGPQAPGAAE
-1386 LEAELTEHGAR
+1386 LKAELTERGAQ

-1407 REALAHLL
+1407 RAALAHLL
-1415 DQIVGDGADHPL
+1415 DSVTGDGADHPL
-1427 TAIVHAAG
+1427 TAVVHAAG

-1451 AVLRPKVAGARHLHE
+1451 TVLRPKVAGARHLHE
-1466 LTRDRGRDRGRGRAP
+1466 LTRDL
-1481 DLDAFVLISSI
+1481 DLDAFVLLSSI

-1540 GEVADQLRRRGAPP
+1540 GAVADQLRRRGAPP

-1567 VARGD
+1567 VAHGD

-1579 IDWGRFAPALSTTR
+1579 IDWGRFASALSATR

-1599 DLPEAGG
+1599 DLPEAVA
-1606 TGQDPAGAEREAAG
+1606 TGQDPAGAEREEAG
-1620 GAAGLRTRLAE
+1620 GAAALRKRLVE
-1631 LGPADRHT
+1631 LSPADRHT

-1649 AAALGYADAGVV
+1649 AAALGYADAGAV

-1690 RLPVTLVFDYPTAD
+1690 RLPVTLVFDYPTAG
-1704 DLAVLLREEL
+1704 DLAELLREEL
-1714 LPSGGE
+1714 LPSDEE
-1720 SVDTVALAEL
+1720 SMDTASLAEL
-1730 DRVQSTL
+1730 DRAQSTL
-1737 AALELDDIESAT
+1737 AALELEDIESAT
-1749 DDDMFELLD
+1749 DDEMFELLD
-1758 GMFELLGRDLTA
+1758 GMFELLGRDLTAR

>member
-36 EPIAVV
+36 EPIAIV

-70 EFPANRGWDVE
+70 EFPANRGWDVD

-128 LLLEVSWEAIEGG
+128 LLLEVSWEAIERA

-361 TYGKGRASGQPLWLG
+361 TYGKGRASGHPLWLG

-407 KTLHVEQASPAV
+407 RTLHVEQASPAV

-424 AVELLT
+424 SVELLT

-464 PAGEDEAADAPA
+464 AEGEDGEGG
-476 LDAPELAAP
+476 
-485 AFVAPAFVAPAFVAP
+485 V
-500 AFAAPALDGTALG
+500 PALDGTALG

-531 QAERLLAHL
+531 QAERLLARL
-540 HERPEVSP
+540 NERPEVSP

-564 RAAAVGAD
+564 RAAVVGAD
-572 RSQLLGRLEALA
+572 RAHLLGALEALA
-584 SGGVSAGVVR
+584 SGGVSPGVVR

-602 ARPVFVFPGQG
+602 ARAVFVFPGQG
-613 SQWVGMAVELLDASP
+613 SQWVGMAVELLDCSP

-638 SALSGFVDW
+638 VALSGFVEW
-647 SLTGVLRGAGPGLER
+647 SLADVLGDEKALGR

-676 LAEVWRACGVVPA
+676 LAEVWRACGVAPA

-739 PVDEVRERIA
+739 PVEEVRERIA

-757 AAVNGPGAMVV
+757 AAVNGPGAVVV
-768 SGEPEALRELQVE
+768 SGEPEALRELLAQ
-781 CEAEDVRAKLIP
+781 CEAADVRAKLIP
-793 VDYASHSAQVEKIHD
+793 VDYASHSAQVEEIHD
-808 ELLRILAPI
+808 ELLRILAPV

-854 LEAATRALLTSG
+854 LETATRALLTSG

-891 GSAAVIGTLRREEGG
+891 GSAAVIGSLRREEGG

-948 RYWVDPQTKPVTEA
+948 RYWVEPRTGPGAEA
-962 ATGPAEAEFWTAV
+962 ATGPAETEFWTAV
-975 EKADLDA
+975 ENADLDT

-989 AADAPFSEVLP
+989 AADAPLSEVLP
-1000 LLSSWHSRLSDQA
+1000 LLSSWRSRLSDQA
-1013 MLDSWRYRIGWQ
+1013 ALDSWRYRIGWQ
-1025 PLDGERTATLPAR
+1025 PLDGQPLDGRRTLTLPGR
-1038 LLMVLPAE
+1038 LLVAVPAE
-1046 AGATDTGVV
+1046 ARATDTEATDTG
-1055 EAGSVSFRAAEA
+1055 AAEA
-1067 GPASSRG
+1067 GPA
-1074 TPTGAVEAGLASSG
+1074 
-1088 AAVFGSAN
+1088 N
-1096 SGAAVTG
+1096 SGAADARANDSGATTAGAVDTG
-1103 AANSRAAVTRAV
+1103 TVDTTAAEAGSVSSGATDTEAGA
-1115 EAGPATTDPAAAA
+1115 AGPATAGLTNNAPA
-1128 FTAAALTGPATTAT
+1128 TPGPA
-1142 VTAAAAFTA
+1142 V
-1151 TAFTGPAATEA
+1151 TEA
-1162 ITAGL
+1162 IMAGL
-1167 AELGVEVVPI
+1167 AALGVEVVPL
-1177 RIGPYDTDRAR
+1177 RIGPDDNDRAR

-1197 GDAGAPGGVV
+1197 GDTGAPGGLV

-1222 VPTGFATTLDLVRAL
+1222 VPTGLATTLDLVRAL

-1264 PAQALVWGLGSAVA
+1264 PAQALVWGLGAAVA

-1292 GKLDESALRALA
+1292 GTLDEGSLRALA

-1367 AQHVVL
+1367 AEHVVL
-1373 VSRRGPQAPGAAA
+1373 VSRRGPEAPGAAA
-1386 LEAELTEHGAR
+1386 LEAELTERGAR

-1415 DQIVGDGADHPL
+1415 NQVTRDGADHPL
-1427 TAIVHAAG
+1427 TAVVHAAG

-1451 AVLRPKVAGARHLHE
+1451 AVLRPKVAGARLLHE
-1466 LTRDRGRDRGRGRAP
+1466 LTRDLDL

-1515 QLRRADGL
+1515 QLRRAEGL

-1540 GEVADQLRRRGAPP
+1540 GEMADQLRRRGAPP
-1554 IDGARALELLRQT
+1554 VDGVRALELLRQT
-1567 VARGD
+1567 VARSD

-1579 IDWGRFAPALSTTR
+1579 IDWGRFAPALSATR

-1606 TGQDPAGAEREAAG
+1606 TWQDPVGAEREEAG
-1620 GAAGLRTRLAE
+1620 GAAALRTRLTE

-1649 AAALGYADAGVV
+1649 AAALGYADAGAV

-1714 LPSGGE
+1714 LPSGE
-1720 SVDTVALAEL
+1720 EPADTVALAEL
-1730 DRVQSTL
+1730 DRAQSTL

-1749 DDDMFELLD
+1749 DEEMFELLD
-1758 GMFELLGRDLTA
+1758 GMFELLGRDLTAP

>member
-36 EPIAVV
+36 EPIAIV

-70 EFPANRGWDVE
+70 EFPANRGWDVD

-128 LLLEVSWEAIEGG
+128 LLLEVSWEAIERA

-171 PRSVE
+171 PQSVE

-361 TYGKGRASGQPLWLG
+361 TYGKGRASGHPLWLG

-407 KTLHVEQASPAV
+407 RTLHVEQASPAV

-424 AVELLT
+424 SVELLT

-464 PAGEDEAADAPA
+464 AEEEDGEEG
-476 LDAPELAAP
+476 
-485 AFVAPAFVAPAFVAP
+485 V
-500 AFAAPALDGTALG
+500 PALDGTALG

-531 QAERLLAHL
+531 QAERLLARL
-540 HERPEVSP
+540 NERPEVSP

-556 TGRSAFEY
+556 TGRSVFEY
-564 RAAAVGAD
+564 RAAVVGAD
-572 RSQLLGRLEALA
+572 RPQLLGALEALA
-584 SGGVSAGVVR
+584 SGGVSPGVVR

-613 SQWVGMAVELLDASP
+613 SQWVGMAVELLDSSP

-638 SALSGFVDW
+638 AALSGFVEW
-647 SLTGVLRGAGPGLER
+647 SLAEVLGDEKALGR

-676 LAEVWRACGVVPA
+676 LAEVWRACGVTPA
-689 AVVGHSQG
+689 AVMGHSQG

-739 PVDEVRERIA
+739 PVEEVRERIA

-757 AAVNGPGAMVV
+757 AAVNGPGAVVV
-768 SGEPEALRELQVE
+768 SGEPEALRELLAQ

-793 VDYASHSAQVEKIHD
+793 VDYASHSAQVEEIHD
-808 ELLRILAPI
+808 ELLRILAPV

-854 LEAATRALLTSG
+854 LETATRALLTSG

-948 RYWVDPQTKPVTEA
+948 RYWVEPRTGPVAEA
-962 ATGPAEAEFWTAV
+962 ATGPAETEFWTAV
-975 EKADLDA
+975 ENADLDT

-989 AADAPFSEVLP
+989 AADAPLSEVLP
-1000 LLSSWHSRLSDQA
+1000 LLSSWRSRLSDQA
-1013 MLDSWRYRIGWQ
+1013 ALDSWRYRIGWQ
-1025 PLDGERTATLPAR
+1025 PLDWQSLDGRRTLTLPGR
-1038 LLMVLPAE
+1038 LLVAVPAE
-1046 AGATDTGVV
+1046 ARATDT
-1055 EAGSVSFRAAEA
+1055 EATDTEATDTEAADTEAAEA
-1067 GPASSRG
+1067 GPADSGAADARANDSG
-1074 TPTGAVEAGLASSG
+1074 ATTAGAVDTGTVDTTAAEAGPVSSG
-1088 AAVFGSAN
+1088 ATDTEA
-1096 SGAAVTG
+1096 GA
-1103 AANSRAAVTRAV
+1103 
-1115 EAGPATTDPAAAA
+1115 AGPATAGLTNNAPA
-1128 FTAAALTGPATTAT
+1128 TPGPA
-1142 VTAAAAFTA
+1142 VTK
-1151 TAFTGPAATEA
+1151 A
-1162 ITAGL
+1162 IMAGL
-1167 AELGVEVVPI
+1167 AALGVEVVPL
-1177 RIGPYDTDRAR
+1177 RIGPDDTDRTR

-1197 GDAGAPGGVV
+1197 GDTGAPGGLV

-1222 VPTGFATTLDLVRAL
+1222 VPTGLATTLDLVRAL

-1264 PAQALVWGLGSAVA
+1264 PAQALVWGLGAVVA

-1292 GKLDESALRALA
+1292 GTLDEGSLRALA

-1367 AQHVVL
+1367 AEHVVL
-1373 VSRRGPQAPGAAA
+1373 VSRRGPEAPGAAA
-1386 LEAELTEHGAR
+1386 LEAELTARGAR

-1415 DQIVGDGADHPL
+1415 NQVTRDGADHPL
-1427 TAIVHAAG
+1427 TAVVHAAG

-1451 AVLRPKVAGARHLHE
+1451 AVLRPKAAGARLLHE
-1466 LTRDRGRDRGRGRAP
+1466 LTRDLDL

-1540 GEVADQLRRRGAPP
+1540 GEMADQLRRRGAPP
-1554 IDGARALELLRQT
+1554 IDGVRALELLRQT
-1567 VARGD
+1567 VARSD

-1579 IDWGRFAPALSTTR
+1579 IDWGRFAPALSATR

-1606 TGQDPAGAEREAAG
+1606 TWQDPAGAEREDAG
-1620 GAAGLRTRLAE
+1620 GAAALRTRLTE

-1639 ALVEL
+1639 VLVEL

-1649 AAALGYADAGVV
+1649 AAALGYADAGAV

-1720 SVDTVALAEL
+1720 PADTVALAEL

-1749 DDDMFELLD
+1749 DDEMFELLD
-1758 GMFELLGRDLTA
+1758 GVFELLGRDLTAP